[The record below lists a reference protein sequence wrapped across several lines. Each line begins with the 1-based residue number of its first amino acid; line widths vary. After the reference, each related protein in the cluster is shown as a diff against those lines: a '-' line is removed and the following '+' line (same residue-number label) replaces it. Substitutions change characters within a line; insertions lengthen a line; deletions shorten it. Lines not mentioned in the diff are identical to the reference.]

1 MDIKGDWKKRAVCGL
16 MVLAMALSLLP
27 TSILA
32 ADTRSV
38 TDNAIK
44 NGSFEQP
51 VFDDKPSPQWPAN
64 QVPDWHTTASDHLI
78 EFGSKRNGKNAP
90 QLTGNNKEIPDGK
103 QFAELNADEESTLY
117 QYATTVG
124 GNVYE
129 WGLSHRGRSGIDQM
143 AVIIGPKQS
152 QIDPAT
158 GERIDVDPAKPSK
171 DGKDGRDQF
180 MRMTDWVSQHESNL
194 KVDIPPTGCTQKIT
208 VYSKK
213 FAAKGE
219 FQNDIGD
226 AFSASPSDVY
236 TEKWNVWIIGT
247 NNNAWD
253 NYGTNSSAYAAGKL
267 SYSCRYAVPD
277 GQTETVFAFCSYSAA
292 GGNTCGNLIDNI
304 HFSLYQT
311 ITAAATA
318 GGSGYII
325 VPTGDKGSEYY
336 EIGSSMSE
344 LVVANGSPIT
354 VKVVKPQD
362 SNVQFVGAYVT
373 RQTAKGLEQVFI
385 PVTDKEEWGEEG
397 DTYTYE
403 HRVEEPADIVLVFIK
418 SPTVM
423 YDANGGQ
430 EYVYEPGATEPK
442 NTVSFAED
450 TGRTKYT
457 SHAAQAPAGCE
468 DTWQFQGWLLARSKT
483 LLPAEHTVTYDK
495 ATDTLTF
502 TDNGSERGSAEGG
515 ATLIA
520 QWKWRQR
527 FVTASRVKDEN
538 GKVSADFRE
547 NTDCGTVEIVGNEG
561 ESVANNLAAKDYFA
575 SASER
580 VTVTATAKAGYEFIG
595 WYQQVDGEKYDLV
608 SSEPTHSYNVSREG
622 VQTIYAR
629 FAPTHTVTY
638 QWASVDAGKCPQNTP
653 DPPSPGTVIDGGTYY
668 ISKDFI
674 KDKTTIDGTVK
685 KDGRTVPGKW
695 IFTGWHD
702 GEEDGSSGTGSDIVI
717 QETELIKVTGDRT
730 LTGFWTFEPEAEHSL
745 SYQFADSG
753 SWSPSGSFAH
763 TEEHYRGESV
773 TAKAEP
779 DRNQTTDGEDVLAT
793 DNVTLYGD
801 WSFKGWQRSDTKD
814 KDIVAAGDGF
824 DMPGNDLTLTGQWEF
839 TPYTYTV
846 VYDTGDGKPIRDPK
860 YASYDYAALL
870 GSSKSGLNAPST
882 GIPFGASIELMGLP
896 AGTEIQNDKYFAG
909 WSLVKPTSDN
919 LDTIQTQGPG
929 DSVGYR
935 KLGITENGQEVK
947 LYAVYKNKDVATVD
961 FAVNDSNWGDV
972 NPKSGSFTVQNG
984 KVDNKTVSSEAT
996 PREGY
1001 HFVGWYEKSDDGKLE
1016 PVNGSAINGTTL
1028 TVTAAMMQAKL
1039 KPLAESRGENRTPV
1053 LEVRYIAVFARDS
1066 FTVKF
1071 DGNGDDKEATMKPQ
1085 TFPAPD
1091 SEEQLTT
1098 LRKNEFKRPGYVF
1111 TGWAEYPTREVGQ
1124 EERIYADEAP
1134 FAEVTIYQGNKIV
1147 DGGTITLYAQ
1157 WKKLPDVTILYT
1169 PDPTSLGTVKLNG
1182 AAAEEN
1188 DTITVQEGTVY
1199 ESLNPETGVAQG
1211 ATAVPGEGSVFVGWY
1226 DAQDTERSHPLT
1238 VSSTTYTPKKDS
1250 SGRYQEGSY
1259 VALFRLK
1266 QYVLRYDANAT
1277 DAVGTM
1283 KDQTFPHGEAYPLKE
1298 CAFSRE
1304 GYRFVGW
1311 ATESTGKVKY
1321 EDQESIKLEEKFPN
1335 LKDDNDE
1342 VTLYAVWEEQSVT
1355 LSYEPND
1362 AELGSVS
1369 SALETVVAVTG
1380 TAKGSTAQPK
1390 SGAKF
1395 DGWYSADGTLL
1406 SKELT
1411 FVPTKGAGTVWQGTT
1426 YYAHFSAKRSPST
1439 PSTPAKPDETKPTLA
1454 PIPEML
1460 NGEDHYAY
1468 LLGYEDGTVRPNG
1481 SISRAEVATVLFR
1494 LLKDDV
1500 RMQNLTK
1507 DNAYSDVPDTAWY
1520 AAAVSTLSKM
1530 GVISGYPD
1538 GTFRPNA
1545 PITRAEFAAMI
1556 ARFDE
1561 TAKSADT
1568 PFTDISGHWAENAI
1582 GKAYG
1587 NGWVEGSSKTVFCPE
1602 SNLTRAE
1609 TATLLNRVLHR
1620 LPEKESDLL
1629 ANQIV
1634 WPDNP
1639 ETFWGYLAIQEATN
1653 SHEYE
1658 RKADGVHET
1667 QTAKRENRDWSK
1679 EFEQ

>member
-1 MDIKGDWKKRAVCGL
+1 M
-16 MVLAMALSLLP
+16 
-27 TSILA
+27 
-32 ADTRSV
+32 
-38 TDNAIK
+38 
-44 NGSFEQP
+44 
-51 VFDDKPSPQWPAN
+51 
-64 QVPDWHTTASDHLI
+64 
-78 EFGSKRNGKNAP
+78 
-90 QLTGNNKEIPDGK
+90 
-103 QFAELNADEESTLY
+103 
-117 QYATTVG
+117 
-124 GNVYE
+124 
-129 WGLSHRGRSGIDQM
+129 
-143 AVIIGPKQS
+143 
-152 QIDPAT
+152 
-158 GERIDVDPAKPSK
+158 
-171 DGKDGRDQF
+171 
-180 MRMTDWVSQHESNL
+180 
-194 KVDIPPTGCTQKIT
+194 
-208 VYSKK
+208 
-213 FAAKGE
+213 
-219 FQNDIGD
+219 
-226 AFSASPSDVY
+226 Y

-247 NNNAWD
+247 SNTAWG
-253 NYGTNSSAYAAGKL
+253 NYGTKSSAYAAGNL
-267 SYSCRYAVPD
+267 AYSCRYAVPD
-277 GQTETVFAFCSYSAA
+277 GQAKTVFAFCSYSAT
-292 GGNTCGNLIDNI
+292 GGSTCGNLIDNI
-304 HFSLYQT
+304 HFRLYQT

-318 GGSGYII
+318 GGSGYIG
-325 VPTGDKGSEYY
+325 VSTGDEDESVLYK
-336 EIGSSMSE
+336 IDDKMRE
-344 LVVANGSPIT
+344 LVVADGSTIT
-354 VKVVKPQD
+354 VQAVEPD
-362 SNVQFVGAYVT
+362 NDVQFVGAYVT
-373 RQTAKGLEQVFI
+373 RQTQNGLKKEFI
-385 PVTDKEEWGEEG
+385 PATSPSWDKV
-397 DTYTYE
+397 DRTYTYE
-403 HRVEEPADIVLVFIK
+403 HPVEEPADIVLVFVKKPMVI
-418 SPTVM
+418 
-423 YDANGGQ
+423 YEANGGDQ
-430 EYVYEPGATEPK
+430 YTHGDNGTNA
-442 NTVSFAED
+442 VSFAQQVSDDGSKTERLPYESQEA
-450 TGRTKYT
+450 TTKT
-457 SHAAQAPAGCE
+457 KDGWRF
-468 DTWQFQGWLLARSKT
+468 DGWLLARKEKV
-483 LLPAEHTVTYDK
+483 LPAVHTVSYDT
-495 ATDTLTF
+495 ASETF
-502 TDNGSERGSAEGG
+502 TFTADDGTKETLESGG

-527 FVTASRVKDEN
+527 FVTASRVKDAD

-547 NTDCGTVEIVGNEG
+547 NTECGTVEIVGNEG
-561 ESVANNLAAKDYFA
+561 ESVANNPAAKDYFA

-580 VTVTATAKAGYEFIG
+580 VTVTAAANAGYEFIG
-595 WYQQVDGEKYDLV
+595 WYQQVDGKKYELV
-608 SSEPTHSYNVSREG
+608 SSEPTHSYTVSREG

-638 QWASVDAGKCPQNTP
+638 QWASVAAGKCPQNTP

-674 KDKTTIDGTVK
+674 KDKTTIDGTVT

-695 IFTGWHD
+695 VFTGWHD
-702 GEEDGSSGTGSDIVI
+702 GKEDGSSGNDVDIVI
-717 QETELIKVTGDRT
+717 RETELIKVTGDRT
-730 LTGFWTFEPEAEHSL
+730 LTGFWTFIPEKEHTL
-745 SYQFADSG
+745 TYQFADNTR
-753 SWSPSGSFAH
+753 WSPSGSFEL
-763 TEEHYRGESV
+763 TENYYRGESV
-773 TAKAEP
+773 TAQAEP
-779 DRNQTTDGEDVLAT
+779 DRNQTTDEEGNPIDVLVT
-793 DNVTLYGD
+793 GNNVVLYGK
-801 WSFKGWQRSDTKD
+801 WSFDGWKRSDNDST
-814 KDIVAAGDGF
+814 IAAGKGF
-824 DMPGNDLTLTGQWEF
+824 DMPGKDLTLTGQWKF

-846 VYDTGDGKPIRDPK
+846 VYDLGNGTKVDDPNNK
-860 YASYDYAALL
+860 NYNYSKLL
-870 GSSKSGLNAPST
+870 GSDKSGINPLST
-882 GIPFGASIELMGLP
+882 GIGIPFGASIELMELP
-896 AGTEIQNDKYFAG
+896 AGTEIPDDKYFAG

-919 LDTIQTQGPG
+919 LDTIQTQDPG

-972 NPKSGSFTVQNG
+972 DPKSGSFTVQNG

-1001 HFVGWYEKSDDGKLE
+1001 HFVGWYEKGAQT
-1016 PVNGSAINGTTL
+1016 PVSTNATL
-1028 TVTAAMMQAKL
+1028 TVTSDMMQKKL
-1039 KPLAESRGENRTPV
+1039 PLTGSGEENGTPPV
-1053 LEVRYIAVFARDS
+1053 LVVHYVAVFARDS
-1066 FTVKF
+1066 FTVEFDPNVALDAEGKSDVTGEMPPQKF
-1071 DGNGDDKEATMKPQ
+1071 HDPKSKNQPTM
-1085 TFPAPD
+1085 
-1091 SEEQLTT
+1091 

-1111 TGWAEYPTREVGQ
+1111 TGWAESKDGKGRT
-1124 EERIYADEAP
+1124 YADEAP
-1134 FAEVTIYQGNKIV
+1134 FAEVTTYRGAQIGNDK
-1147 DGGTITLYAQ
+1147 TITLYAQ
-1157 WKKLPDVTILYT
+1157 WEKLPDVPIFYT
-1169 PDPTSLGTVKLNG
+1169 PEPTSLGTVKLNG
-1182 AAAEEN
+1182 NAAEGN

-1199 ESLNPETGVAQG
+1199 EKLNPETGTARG
-1211 ATAVPGEGSVFVGWY
+1211 ATAEPREGSVFAGWY
-1226 DAQDTERSHPLT
+1226 NGLTREEVWEDATF
-1238 VSSTTYTPKKDS
+1238 TPKQQND
-1250 SGRYQEGSY
+1250 RYVSATY
-1259 VALFRLK
+1259 VARFRL
-1266 QYVLRYDANAT
+1266 YRYTLHYEANG
-1277 DAVGTM
+1277 GTGEM
-1283 KDQTFPHGEAYPLKE
+1283 DDQIFQHGQAYPLKK

-1311 ATESTGKVKY
+1311 ATEPAGEVKY
-1321 EDQESIKLEEKFPN
+1321 EDQKSIKLENEFPN
-1335 LKDDNDE
+1335 LKDDNE
-1342 VTLYAVWEEQSVT
+1342 KVTLYAVWEEQSVT

-1369 SALETVVAVTG
+1369 SALETVAAVKG

-1390 SGAKF
+1390 SGARF

-1411 FVPTKGAGTVWQGTT
+1411 FVPTKADGAVWQGTT
-1426 YYAHFSAKRSPST
+1426 YYARFSARRRPST
-1439 PSTPAKPDETKPTLA
+1439 PSTPAKPDETKPMLA

-1507 DNAYSDVPDTAWY
+1507 DNAYSDVSDTAWY

-1667 QTAKRENRDWSK
+1667 QTVKRENRDWSK

>member
-16 MVLAMALSLLP
+16 MVLVMALGLLP

-51 VFDDKPSPQWPAN
+51 AFDNMNAPQW
-64 QVPDWHTTASDHLI
+64 VPEPTFDWKTTASDHFI
-78 EFGSKRNGKNAP
+78 EFGSTRKNGRVPHIVGEPNL
-90 QLTGNNKEIPDGK
+90 QDSGC

-143 AVIIGPKQS
+143 ALIIGPKQNF
-152 QIDPAT
+152 
-158 GERIDVDPAKPSK
+158 DPAKPSE
-171 DGKDGRDQF
+171 DGRDQF
-180 MRMTDWVSQHESNL
+180 MRMTDWVRRHESDMGVTVFN
-194 KVDIPPTGCTQKIT
+194 TGCTEKIT

-213 FAAKGE
+213 FAANGG

-247 NNNAWD
+247 NNNAWG
-253 NYGTNSSAYAAGKL
+253 NYGTNSSDYAAGNL
-267 SYSCRYAVPD
+267 AYSCRYAVPD

-292 GGNTCGNLIDNI
+292 GGSTQGNLIDNI

-318 GGSGYII
+318 GGWGNIRVSTDG
-325 VPTGDKGSEYY
+325 KNENY
-336 EIGSSMSE
+336 EIDGSMRE
-344 LVVANGSPIT
+344 LVVADGSTIT
-354 VKVVKPQD
+354 VQAVEPESGD
-362 SNVQFVGAYVT
+362 VQFVGAYVT
-373 RQTAKGLEQVFI
+373 RQTQSGLEKKFI
-385 PVTDKEEWGEEG
+385 PAG
-397 DTYTYE
+397 DWTNDGRTYTYE
-403 HRVEEPADIVLVFIK
+403 HCVKEPADIVLVFIK
-418 SPTVM
+418 SPTVV

-430 EYVYEPGATEPK
+430 EYVYKPDATEPK

-450 TGRTKYT
+450 TGRTEYT
-457 SHAAQAPAGCE
+457 SHAAQAPAGCK
-468 DTWQFQGWLLARSKT
+468 DTWQFQGWLLARSEM
-483 LLPAEHTVTYDK
+483 LLPAEHTVRYDK
-495 ATDTLTF
+495 NTDTLTF
-502 TDNGSERGSAEGG
+502 TGNGSESVSAEGG

-527 FVTASRVKDEN
+527 FVTASRVKEN
-538 GKVSADFRE
+538 GTVSADIRE
-547 NTDCGTVEIVGNEG
+547 NTECGSITVTSDGSAVTPEKDGAVTDYYSQANE
-561 ESVANNLAAKDYFA
+561 KI
-575 SASER
+575 
-580 VTVTATAKAGYEFIG
+580 TATAEAKEGYRFVG
-595 WYQQVDGEKYDLV
+595 WYQQLDGDNYQFV
-608 SSEPTHSYNVSREG
+608 SNQKTYTYTAKAEG

-638 QWASVDAGKCPQNTP
+638 RWASVDAGKCPPNTP
-653 DPPSPGTVIDGGTYY
+653 EPPSPGTVIDGGTYY

-674 KDKTTIDGTVK
+674 KDKTTIDGTVT
-685 KDGRTVPGKW
+685 KDRRTVPGKW
-695 IFTGWHD
+695 VFTGWHD
-702 GEEDGSSGTGSDIVI
+702 GQEDGTGGDIVI
-717 QETELIKVTGDRT
+717 RETELINVTGDRT
-730 LTGFWTFEPEAEHSL
+730 LTGFWTFIPEKEHTL
-745 SYQFADSG
+745 TYQFADNTR
-753 SWSPSGSFAH
+753 WSPSGSFEQ
-763 TEEHYRGESV
+763 TENHYRGESV
-773 TAKAEP
+773 TVQSEP
-779 DRNQTTDGEDVLAT
+779 ARNQTTGEEDVLVT
-793 DNVTLYGD
+793 GNVTLYGK
-801 WSFKGWQRSDTKD
+801 WSFDGWKRNDTKD
-814 KDIVAAGDGF
+814 DTVAAGGEF
-824 DMPGNDLTLTGQWEF
+824 NMPGNDVTLTGQWEF

-846 VYDTGDGKPIRDPK
+846 VYDLGNGTTVADPNNEKYNYSKLLDSDKPGI
-860 YASYDYAALL
+860 
-870 GSSKSGLNAPST
+870 NAPST
-882 GIPFGASIELMGLP
+882 GIPFGASIELMELP
-896 AGTEIQNDKYFAG
+896 AGTKIPDDKYFAG
-909 WSLVKPTSDN
+909 WSLTNPEGMTDVQINALPTQD
-919 LDTIQTQGPG
+919 PG

-935 KLGITENGQEVK
+935 KLGITANKQVVT

-972 NPKSGSFTVQNG
+972 DTKSGSFTVQNG
-984 KVDNKTVSSEAT
+984 KVGEKEVSSTAT
-996 PREGY
+996 PRDGY
-1001 HFVGWYEKSDDGKLE
+1001 HFVGWYEKKSDGTLTKATDG
-1016 PVNGSAINGTTL
+1016 NGNVITGAAL
-1028 TVTAAMMQAKL
+1028 TVTSNMMQAKL
-1039 KPLAESRGENRTPV
+1039 DSLTMSREENRTPV
-1053 LEVRYIAVFARDS
+1053 LVVRYVAVFARDS
-1066 FTVKF
+1066 FTVQF
-1071 DGNGDDKEATMKPQ
+1071 DGNGNNVTGAMEPQ
-1085 TFPAPD
+1085 TFHDPD
-1091 SEEQLTT
+1091 SENQPTK

-1111 TGWAEYPTREVGQ
+1111 TGWAESEDGKR
-1124 EERIYADEAP
+1124 RIYADEAP
-1134 FAEVTIYQGNKIV
+1134 FAEVTTYQGVKIV
-1147 DGGTITLYAQ
+1147 DGRSITLYAQ
-1157 WKKLPDVTILYT
+1157 WEKLPDVTIFYT
-1169 PDPTSLGTVKLNG
+1169 PEPTSLGTVKLNG
-1182 AAAEEN
+1182 TAAKEN
-1188 DTITVQEGTVY
+1188 DTITVQEGTAY
-1199 ESLNPETGVAQG
+1199 EQLNPETGKVQG

-1226 DAQDTERSHPLT
+1226 DAQDTERSNLLT
-1238 VSSTTYTPKKDS
+1238 DSTTYTPKKDS
-1250 SGRYQEGSY
+1250 SGRYQDGSY

-1266 QYVLRYDANAT
+1266 QYVLHYVANAT
-1277 DAVGTM
+1277 DAAGTM
-1283 KDQTFPHGEAYPLKE
+1283 ENQTFPHGQAYPLKK

-1311 ATESTGKVKY
+1311 ATEQKGEVKY
-1321 EDQESIKLEEKFPN
+1321 EDQKSIKLDKEFPN
-1335 LKDDNDE
+1335 LKDDNE
-1342 VTLYAVWEEQSVT
+1342 GVTLYAVWQEQSVT

-1369 SALETVVAVTG
+1369 SALETVAAVKG

-1390 SGAKF
+1390 SGARF

-1411 FVPTKGAGTVWQGTT
+1411 FVPTREAGTVWQGTT
-1426 YYAHFSAKRSPST
+1426 YYARFSAKRSPST

-1500 RMQNLTK
+1500 RTQNLTK

-1520 AAAVSTLSKM
+1520 STAVSTLSKM

-1587 NGWVEGSSKTVFCPE
+1587 NGWVEGSSKTLFCPE

>member
-16 MVLAMALSLLP
+16 MVLVMALGLLP

-51 VFDDKPSPQWPAN
+51 AFDNMNAPQWAADL
-64 QVPDWHTTASDHLI
+64 VPDWHTTASDQKI
-78 EFGSKRNGKNAP
+78 EFGSTRKNGTVP
-90 QLTGNNKEIPDGK
+90 HIVGNPNLQDSGC

-129 WGLSHRGRSGIDQM
+129 WGLSHRGRSGIDRM
-143 AVIIGPKQS
+143 ALIIGPKQN
-152 QIDPAT
+152 
-158 GERIDVDPAKPSK
+158 VDPAKPSEN
-171 DGKDGRDQF
+171 GRDQF
-180 MRMTDWVSQHESNL
+180 MRMTDWVRQNA
-194 KVDIPPTGCTQKIT
+194 VAIPQTGCTQKIT

-213 FAAKGE
+213 FAANGG

-247 NNNAWD
+247 NNNAWG
-253 NYGTNSSAYAAGKL
+253 NYGTNSSDYAAGNL
-267 SYSCRYAVPD
+267 AYSCRYAVPD
-277 GQTETVFAFCSYSAA
+277 GQTKTVFAFCSYSAA
-292 GGNTCGNLIDNI
+292 TSDKTLGNLIDNI

-318 GGSGYII
+318 GGWGNIRVSTDG
-325 VPTGDKGSEYY
+325 KNENY
-336 EIGSSMSE
+336 EIDGSMRE
-344 LVVANGSPIT
+344 LVVADGSTIT
-354 VKVVKPQD
+354 VKAVEPENGD
-362 SNVQFVGAYVT
+362 VQFVGAYVT
-373 RQTAKGLEQVFI
+373 RQTQNGLEKEFI
-385 PVTDKEEWGEEG
+385 PAASWKPDDGTY
-397 DTYTYE
+397 TYTYE
-403 HRVEEPADIVLVFIK
+403 YRVEEPADIVLVFIK
-418 SPTVM
+418 SPTVV

-430 EYVYEPGATEPK
+430 EYVYESNATEPK

-457 SHAAQAPAGCE
+457 SHAAQAPAGCK
-468 DTWQFQGWLLARSKT
+468 DTWQFQGWLLARSET
-483 LLPAEHTVTYDK
+483 LLPAEHTVRYNKD
-495 ATDTLTF
+495 TDTLTF
-502 TDNGSERGSAEGG
+502 TDNGSESGSAKGG

-527 FVTASRVKDEN
+527 FVTASRVKGKD
-538 GKVSADFRE
+538 GKVSDDFQE
-547 NTDCGTVEIVGNEG
+547 NTYCGTVKIGGNKG
-561 ESVANNLAAKDYFA
+561 EPVADNLAAQDYFA

-580 VTVTATAKAGYEFIG
+580 VTVTATANAGYEFIG
-595 WYQQVDGEKYDLV
+595 WYQQVDGKKYELV
-608 SSEPTHSYNVSREG
+608 SSKPTHSYTVSREG

-629 FAPTHTVTY
+629 FAPTHTVKY
-638 QWASVDAGKCPQNTP
+638 QWASVDAGKCPPNTP
-653 DPPSPGTVIDGGTYY
+653 EPPSPGTVIDGGTYY

-674 KDKTTIDGTVK
+674 KDKTTIDGTVA

-695 IFTGWHD
+695 VFTGWHD
-702 GEEDGSSGTGSDIVI
+702 GQEDGTGGDIVI
-717 QETELIKVTGDRT
+717 RETELINVTGDRT
-730 LTGFWTFEPEAEHSL
+730 LTGFWTFIPEKEHTL
-745 SYQFADSG
+745 TYQFADNTR
-753 SWSPSGSFAH
+753 WSPSGSFEQ
-763 TEEHYRGESV
+763 TENHYRGESV
-773 TAKAEP
+773 TAAGKPAH
-779 DRNQTTDGEDVLAT
+779 NQTMDGKDVLVT

-801 WSFKGWQRSDTKD
+801 WSFDGWKRSDNEG
-814 KDIVAAGDGF
+814 IVAAGKGF
-824 DMPGNDLTLTGQWEF
+824 NMPGNNLTLTGQWKF

-846 VYDTGDGKPIRDPK
+846 VYDLGNGTTVADPNNEKYNYSKLLDSDKPGI
-860 YASYDYAALL
+860 
-870 GSSKSGLNAPST
+870 NAPST
-882 GIPFGASIELMGLP
+882 GIPFGASIELMELP
-896 AGTEIQNDKYFAG
+896 AGTKIPDDKYFAG
-909 WSLVKPTSDN
+909 WSLTNPEGMTDVQINALPTQD
-919 LDTIQTQGPG
+919 PG

-935 KLGITENGQEVK
+935 KLGITANKQVVT
-947 LYAVYKNKDVATVD
+947 LYAVYKKKDVATVD

-972 NPKSGSFTVQNG
+972 NTKSGSFTVQNG
-984 KVDNKTVSSEAT
+984 MVDNKTVSSTAT
-996 PREGY
+996 PRDGY
-1001 HFVGWYEKSDDGKLE
+1001 HFVGWYEKDDDGKLE
-1016 PVNGSAINGTTL
+1016 SVSKSAINGTTL
-1028 TVTAAMMQAKL
+1028 TVTTAMMQEKL
-1039 KPLAESRGENRTPV
+1039 NSLTENGTPV
-1053 LEVRYIAVFARDS
+1053 LVHYVAVFARDS

-1071 DGNGDDKEATMKPQ
+1071 DGNGDDVTGEMPPQ
-1085 TFPAPD
+1085 TFHAPD
-1091 SEEQLTT
+1091 SEDQPTT
-1098 LRKNEFKRPGYVF
+1098 LRKNAFTRPGYVF
-1111 TGWAEYPTREVGQ
+1111 TGWAEYPTREDGQ
-1124 EERIYADEAP
+1124 GRIYADKAS
-1134 FAEVTIYQGNKIV
+1134 FAEVTIYRGVKIG
-1147 DGGTITLYAQ
+1147 DSDTITLYAQ
-1157 WKKLPDVTILYT
+1157 WEKLPDVTIFYT
-1169 PDPTSLGTVKLNG
+1169 PEPTSLGTVKLNG
-1182 AAAEEN
+1182 TAAKGN

-1199 ESLNPETGVAQG
+1199 EQLNPETGKVQG

-1226 DAQDTERSHPLT
+1226 DAQDTERNTPLT
-1238 VSSTTYTPKKDS
+1238 TKLLYTPGKDQTF
-1250 SGRYQEGSY
+1250 GRYQDGSY

-1266 QYVLRYDANAT
+1266 QYVLHYNANAT
-1277 DAVGTM
+1277 DAAGTM
-1283 KDQTFPHGEAYPLKE
+1283 ENQTFPHGQAYPLKK

-1311 ATESTGKVKY
+1311 ATKTEGEVKY
-1321 EDQESIKLEEKFPN
+1321 EDQKSIKLDNEFQN

-1342 VTLYAVWEEQSVT
+1342 VTLYAVWQEQSVT

-1369 SALETVVAVTG
+1369 KASETVAAVTG
-1380 TAKGSTAQPK
+1380 TAKGSTAQAK
-1390 SGAKF
+1390 SGARF

-1406 SKELT
+1406 STDLT
-1411 FVPTKGAGTVWQGTT
+1411 FVPTKKAGAVWQGTT

-1500 RMQNLTK
+1500 RTQNLTK

-1520 AAAVSTLSKM
+1520 STAVSTLSKM

-1639 ETFWGYLAIQEATN
+1639 ETFWGYLTIQEATN

-1667 QTAKRENRDWSK
+1667 QTVKRENRDWSK

>member
-38 TDNAIK
+38 TENAIK
-44 NGSFEQP
+44 NGSFEEP
-51 VFDDKPSPQWPAN
+51 AFHDKNSPQWPAKE
-64 QVPDWHTTASDHLI
+64 VPDWDTTASDRKI
-78 EFGSKRNGKNAP
+78 EFGSRRNGKDAP
-90 QLTGNNKEIPDGK
+90 QLMGDQTIPDGS

-117 QYATTVG
+117 QYAETVG

-129 WGLSHRGRSGIDQM
+129 WGLSHRGREGDDHM
-143 AVIIGPKQS
+143 ALIIGPKQ
-152 QIDPAT
+152 D
-158 GERIDVDPAKPSK
+158 EKPDK
-171 DGKDGRDQF
+171 PNKAGKDQF
-180 MRMTDWVSQHESNL
+180 MRMTDWVKSHAEKLGVN
-194 KVDIPPTGCTQKIT
+194 IPVTGCTQKIT

-213 FAAKGE
+213 FAANGG

-247 NNNAWD
+247 SNTAWG
-253 NYGTNSSAYAAGKL
+253 NYGTKSSAYAAGNL
-267 SYSCRYAVPD
+267 AYSCRYAVPD
-277 GQTETVFAFCSYSAA
+277 GQTKTVFAFCSYSAA
-292 GGNTCGNLIDNI
+292 TSNKTLGNLIDNI

-318 GGSGYII
+318 GGSGFIG
-325 VPTGDKGSEYY
+325 VPTGGKNVYY
-336 EIGSSMSE
+336 EIRGSMSE

-354 VKVVKPQD
+354 VKAVEPESD
-362 SNVQFVGAYVT
+362 DVQFVGAYVT
-373 RQTAKGLEQVFI
+373 RQTQNGLKKEFI
-385 PVTDKEEWGEEG
+385 PATSPSWDKV
-397 DTYTYE
+397 DRTYTYE
-403 HRVEEPADIVLVFIK
+403 HPVEEPADIVLVFVKKPMVI
-418 SPTVM
+418 
-423 YDANGGQ
+423 YEANGGKQ
-430 EYVYEPGATEPK
+430 YTHGDNGTNA
-442 NTVSFAED
+442 VSFAPQVSGDGSTTARGPYDSKEATPVKD
-450 TGRTKYT
+450 GWRF
-457 SHAAQAPAGCE
+457 
-468 DTWQFQGWLLARSKT
+468 DGWLLPQKNKV
-483 LLPAEHTVTYDK
+483 LPAVHTVSYD
-495 ATDTLTF
+495 AESETF
-502 TDNGSERGSAEGG
+502 TFTANGETTELESVG

-527 FVTASRVKDEN
+527 FVTASRVKNAD
-538 GKVSADFRE
+538 GKVSDDFLVNE
-547 NTDCGTVEIVGNEG
+547 DCGTVEIVGNEG
-561 ESVANNLAAKDYFA
+561 ESVANNPAAKDYFA

-595 WYQQVDGEKYDLV
+595 WYQQVDGKYDLV
-608 SSEPTHSYNVSREG
+608 SSKPTHSYTVISEG

-638 QWASVDAGKCPQNTP
+638 QWASVAAGKCPQNTP
-653 DPPSPGTVIDGGTYY
+653 DPPRPGTVIDGGTYY

-695 IFTGWHD
+695 VFTGWHD
-702 GEEDGSSGTGSDIVI
+702 GEEDGSSGNDVDIVI
-717 QETELIKVTGDRT
+717 RVTELINVTGDRT

-773 TAKAEP
+773 KAASEP
-779 DRNQTTDGEDVLAT
+779 ARNQTMDGKDVLVT

-801 WSFKGWQRSDTKD
+801 WSFKGWQRSDNENT
-814 KDIVAAGDGF
+814 ITAGNDF
-824 DMPGNDLTLTGQWEF
+824 DMPGNNLTLTGQWEF

-846 VYDTGDGKPIRDPK
+846 VYDTGNGEPVGDLK

-870 GSSKSGLNAPST
+870 GSSKPGLKAPST
-882 GIPFGASIELMGLP
+882 GIPFGASIKLMELP
-896 AGTEIQNDKYFAG
+896 AGTEIPNDKYFAG
-909 WSLVKPTSDN
+909 WSLVKPTNADLSD
-919 LDTIQTQGPG
+919 IETQAPG

-935 KLGITENGQEVK
+935 KLGITKDKRKVT
-947 LYAVYKNKDVATVD
+947 LYAVYKNKDMATVD

-972 NPKSGSFTVQNG
+972 DTKSGSFMVQNG
-984 KVDNKTVSSEAT
+984 KVDEGTVSSTAA
-996 PREGY
+996 PRDGY
-1001 HFVGWYEKSDDGKLE
+1001 HFVGWYEESDDGKLE
-1016 PVNGSAINGTTL
+1016 PVNGSAISGTTL

-1053 LEVRYIAVFARDS
+1053 LVVRYVAVFEPNT
-1066 FTVKF
+1066 FTIHYEPNYPIIDAGAQSGEMVDQTFSAATTSRNLSPNQFQCKGYTF
-1071 DGNGDDKEATMKPQ
+1071 DGWTTGKGDFYSDGAAFTQ
-1085 TFPAPD
+1085 TV
-1091 SEEQLTT
+1091 E
-1098 LRKNEFKRPGYVF
+1098 NEGKV
-1111 TGWAEYPTREVGQ
+1111 
-1124 EERIYADEAP
+1124 
-1134 FAEVTIYQGNKIV
+1134 
-1147 DGGTITLYAQ
+1147 TLYAQ
-1157 WKKLPDVTILYT
+1157 WERLADVTIFYT
-1169 PDPTSLGTVKLNG
+1169 PEPTSLGTVELNG
-1182 AAAEEN
+1182 TAAKEN

-1199 ESLNPETGVAQG
+1199 ESLNPETGTARG
-1211 ATAVPGEGSVFVGWY
+1211 ATAEPREGSVFAGWY
-1226 DAQDTERSHPLT
+1226 NGLTREEVWEDATF
-1238 VSSTTYTPKKDS
+1238 TPKQQND
-1250 SGRYQEGSY
+1250 RYVSATY
-1259 VALFRLK
+1259 VARFRL
-1266 QYVLRYDANAT
+1266 YRYTLHYEANG
-1277 DAVGTM
+1277 GTGEM
-1283 KDQTFPHGEAYPLKE
+1283 DDQIFQHGQAYPLKK

-1311 ATESTGKVKY
+1311 ATEPAGEVKY
-1321 EDQESIKLEEKFPN
+1321 ENQKSIKLENEFPN
-1335 LKDDNDE
+1335 LTNDNE
-1342 VTLYAVWEEQSVT
+1342 KVTLYAVWEEQSVT
-1355 LSYEPND
+1355 IGYVSSD
-1362 AELGSVS
+1362 TELGTVTVGS
-1369 SALETVVAVTG
+1369 ETIGAVNG
-1380 TAKGSTAQPK
+1380 KPAGSIAQPK
-1390 SGAKF
+1390 SSARF

-1406 SKELT
+1406 STDLK
-1411 FVPTKGAGTVWQGTT
+1411 FVPTREPGAVWQGTT
-1426 YYAHFSAKRSPST
+1426 YYARFSARRRPST

-1507 DNAYSDVPDTAWY
+1507 DNAYSDVSDTAWY

-1629 ANQIV
+1629 ANQIA

>member
-44 NGSFEQP
+44 NGSFEEP
-51 VFDDKPSPQWPAN
+51 AFHDKNSPQWPAN
-64 QVPDWHTTASDHLI
+64 NVPDWDTTASDHLI
-78 EFGSKRNGKNAP
+78 EFGSTRKDGTVPHIVGKPNL
-90 QLTGNNKEIPDGK
+90 QDSGC

-117 QYATTVG
+117 QYAETVG

-129 WGLSHRGRSGIDQM
+129 WGLSHRGREGVDHM
-143 AVIIGPKQS
+143 ALIIGPKQNF
-152 QIDPAT
+152 
-158 GERIDVDPAKPSK
+158 DPAKPSE
-171 DGKDGRDQF
+171 DGRDQF
-180 MRMTDWVSQHESNL
+180 MRMTDWVSQHASGMA
-194 KVDIPPTGCTQKIT
+194 DMGCTQKIT

-213 FAAKGE
+213 FAANGGFE
-219 FQNDIGD
+219 NDIGD

-247 NNNAWD
+247 SNTAWG
-253 NYGTNSSAYAAGKL
+253 NYGTKSSAYAAGNL
-267 SYSCRYAVPD
+267 AYSCRYAVPD
-277 GQTETVFAFCSYSAA
+277 GQAKTVFAFCSYSAT

-318 GGSGYII
+318 GGSGYIG
-325 VPTGDKGSEYY
+325 VSTGDEDESVLYK
-336 EIGSSMSE
+336 IDDKMRE
-344 LVVANGSPIT
+344 LVVADGSTIT
-354 VKVVKPQD
+354 VQAVEPD
-362 SNVQFVGAYVT
+362 NDVQFVGAYVT
-373 RQTAKGLEQVFI
+373 RQTQNGLKKEFI
-385 PVTDKEEWGEEG
+385 PATSPSWDIVDR
-397 DTYTYE
+397 TYTYE
-403 HRVEEPADIVLVFIK
+403 HPVEEPADIVLVFVKKPMVI
-418 SPTVM
+418 
-423 YDANGGQ
+423 YEANGGDQ
-430 EYVYEPGATEPK
+430 YTHGDNGTNA
-442 NTVSFAED
+442 VSFAQQVSDDGSKTERLPYESQEA
-450 TGRTKYT
+450 TTKT
-457 SHAAQAPAGCE
+457 KDGWRF
-468 DTWQFQGWLLARSKT
+468 DGWLLARKEKV
-483 LLPAEHTVTYDK
+483 LPAVHTVSYDT
-495 ATDTLTF
+495 ASETF
-502 TDNGSERGSAEGG
+502 TFTADDGTKETLESGG

-527 FVTASRVKDEN
+527 FVTASRVKDAD

-547 NTDCGTVEIVGNEG
+547 NTECGTVEIVGNEG
-561 ESVANNLAAKDYFA
+561 ESVANNPAAKDYFA

-580 VTVTATAKAGYEFIG
+580 VTVTAAANAGYEFIG
-595 WYQQVDGEKYDLV
+595 WYQQVDGKKYELV
-608 SSEPTHSYNVSREG
+608 SSEPTHSYTVSREG

-638 QWASVDAGKCPQNTP
+638 QWASVAAGKCPQNTP

-674 KDKTTIDGTVK
+674 KDKTTIDGTVT

-695 IFTGWHD
+695 VFTGWHD
-702 GEEDGSSGTGSDIVI
+702 GKEDGSSGNDVDIVI
-717 QETELIKVTGDRT
+717 RETELIKVTGDRT
-730 LTGFWTFEPEAEHSL
+730 LTGFWTFIPEKEHTL
-745 SYQFADSG
+745 TYQFADNTR
-753 SWSPSGSFAH
+753 WSPSGSFEL
-763 TEEHYRGESV
+763 TENYYRGESV
-773 TAKAEP
+773 TAQAEP
-779 DRNQTTDGEDVLAT
+779 DRNQTTDEEGNPIDVLAT
-793 DNVTLYGD
+793 GNVTLYGD
-801 WSFKGWQRSDTKD
+801 WSFNGWKRSDNDST
-814 KDIVAAGDGF
+814 IAAGRGF
-824 DMPGNDLTLTGQWEF
+824 NMPGKDLTLTGQWEF

-846 VYDTGDGKPIRDPK
+846 VYDTGDGKPISDPK
-860 YASYDYAALL
+860 YASYDYVALL
-870 GSSKSGLNAPST
+870 GSSKSGLNAPT
-882 GIPFGASIELMGLP
+882 GIPFGASIELMELP
-896 AGTEIQNDKYFAG
+896 DGTKIPNDKYFAG
-909 WSLVKPTSDN
+909 WSIVDPTNAD
-919 LDTIQTQGPG
+919 LGTIETQAPG

-935 KLGITENGQEVK
+935 KLGITKDKRKVT
-947 LYAVYKNKDVATVD
+947 LYAVYKNKDMATVD

-972 NPKSGSFTVQNG
+972 NPKSGSFMVQNG
-984 KVDNKTVSSEAT
+984 KVDEGTVSSTAA
-996 PREGY
+996 PRDGY
-1001 HFVGWYEKSDDGKLE
+1001 HFVGWYEESDDGKLE

-1039 KPLAESRGENRTPV
+1039 KPLAESREENRTPV

-1157 WKKLPDVTILYT
+1157 WEKLSDVIISYT
-1169 PDPTSLGTVKLNG
+1169 PEPTSLGTVKLNPTESNELG
-1182 AAAEEN
+1182 PQ
-1188 DTITVQEGTVY
+1188 DGMVS

-1226 DAQDTERSHPLT
+1226 DEQGKHLPTDG
-1238 VSSTTYTPKKDS
+1238 TTYTPEKDS
-1250 SGRYQEGSY
+1250 SGRYQKGSY

-1266 QYVLRYDANAT
+1266 QYVLHYDANAT

-1342 VTLYAVWEEQSVT
+1342 VTLYAVWKEQSVT

-1369 SALETVVAVTG
+1369 KASETVDAVTG
-1380 TAKGSTAQPK
+1380 TAKGSIAQPK
-1390 SGAKF
+1390 SGARF

-1426 YYAHFSAKRSPST
+1426 YYAYFSAKRSPST

-1507 DNAYSDVPDTAWY
+1507 DNAYSDVSDTAWY

-1587 NGWVEGSSKTVFCPE
+1587 NGWVEGSSKTVFSPE

>member
-1 MDIKGDWKKRAVCGL
+1 MDIKGDWKKRAVSGL
-16 MVLAMALSLLP
+16 MVLVMALSLLP

-44 NGSFEQP
+44 NGSFEEP
-51 VFDDKPSPQWPAN
+51 AFHDKNSPQWPAN
-64 QVPDWHTTASDHLI
+64 NVPDWDTTASDKLI
-78 EFGSKRNGKNAP
+78 EFGSRRNGKNAP
-90 QLTGNNKEIPDGK
+90 QLTGVDKTIPDGS

-129 WGLSHRGRSGIDQM
+129 WGLSHRGRSGVDQM
-143 AVIIGPKQS
+143 AVIIGPKQDD
-152 QIDPAT
+152 DP
-158 GERIDVDPAKPSK
+158 DKPSA
-171 DGKDGRDQF
+171 DGKDQF
-180 MRMTDWVSQHESNL
+180 MRMTDWVRQHASEMGVTVYNN
-194 KVDIPPTGCTQKIT
+194 TGCTQKIT

-213 FAAKGE
+213 FAKKGG

-247 NNNAWD
+247 NNNAWG
-253 NYGTNSSAYAAGKL
+253 NYGTKSSDYAEGNLA
-267 SYSCRYAVPD
+267 YSCRYAVPD
-277 GQTETVFAFCSYSAA
+277 GQSKTVFAFCSYSAA
-292 GGNTCGNLIDNI
+292 GGSTCGNLIDNI
-304 HFSLYQT
+304 HFRLYQT

-318 GGSGYII
+318 GGSGYIG
-325 VPTGDKGSEYY
+325 VSTGDEDESVLYK
-336 EIGSSMSE
+336 IDDKMRE
-344 LVVANGSPIT
+344 LVVANGSTIT
-354 VKVVKPQD
+354 VQAVKPKD

-385 PVTDKEEWGEEG
+385 PVADKGWREEG

-430 EYVYEPGATEPK
+430 EYVYEPNATEPK

-457 SHAAQAPAGCE
+457 SHAAQAPVGCK
-468 DTWQFQGWLLARSKT
+468 DTWQFQGWLLARSET

-547 NTDCGTVEIVGNEG
+547 NTDCGTVEIVDNRG
-561 ESVANNLAAKDYFA
+561 ELVADNQAAKDYFA
-575 SASER
+575 SATER
-580 VTVTATAKAGYEFIG
+580 VTVTAAAKPGYEFIG
-595 WYQQVDGEKYDLV
+595 WYQQLDGEYDLV
-608 SSEPTHSYNVSREG
+608 SSNPTHSYNVSSEG

-638 QWASVDAGKCPQNTP
+638 QWASVDAGKCPPNKP
-653 DPPSPGTVIDGGTYY
+653 KLPSPGTVIDGGTYY

-674 KDKTTIDGTVK
+674 KDKTTIDGTVT

-695 IFTGWHD
+695 VFTGWHD
-702 GEEDGSSGTGSDIVI
+702 GEDDGSSGNDGDIVI
-717 QETELIKVTGDRT
+717 RVTELINVTGDRT
-730 LTGFWTFEPEAEHSL
+730 LTGFWTFIPEKEHTL
-745 SYQFADSG
+745 TYQFADNNR
-753 SWSPSGSFAH
+753 WSPSGSFAQ
-763 TEEHYRGESV
+763 TENHYRGESV
-773 TAKAEP
+773 TAQAEP
-779 DRNQTTDGEDVLAT
+779 ARNQTTDEKGNPIDVLAT
-793 DNVTLYGD
+793 GNVTLYGD
-801 WSFKGWQRSDTKD
+801 WSFNGWKRSDNDST
-814 KDIVAAGDGF
+814 IAAGRGF
-824 DMPGNDLTLTGQWEF
+824 NMPGKDLTLTGQWEF

-846 VYDTGDGKPIRDPK
+846 VYDLGNEKTVADPNNENYNYSK
-860 YASYDYAALL
+860 LL
-870 GSSKSGLNAPST
+870 DSDKSGLNAPST
-882 GIPFGASIELMGLP
+882 GIPFGASIELMELP
-896 AGTEIQNDKYFAG
+896 AGTEIPDDKYFAG
-909 WSLVKPTSDN
+909 WSLVDPATEKDVN
-919 LDTIQTQGPG
+919 AIQTQDPG

-935 KLGITENGQEVK
+935 KLGITKKGQEVT
-947 LYAVYKNKDVATVD
+947 LYAVYKDKGVATVD

-972 NPKSGSFTVQNG
+972 DTKSGSFTVRG
-984 KVDNKTVSSEAT
+984 SAVDGKTVSSTAT

-1001 HFVGWYEKSDDGKLE
+1001 HFVGWYEKGALT
-1016 PVNGSAINGTTL
+1016 PVSTDATL
-1028 TVTAAMMQAKL
+1028 TVTTAMMQAKL
-1039 KPLAESRGENRTPV
+1039 DLLTKNGTPV
-1053 LEVRYIAVFARDS
+1053 VLVVHYVAVFARDS
-1066 FTVKF
+1066 FTVNF

-1134 FAEVTIYQGNKIV
+1134 FAEVTIYQGEQIR

-1157 WKKLPDVTILYT
+1157 WKKLPDVTISYT
-1169 PDPTSLGTVKLNG
+1169 PEPTSLGTVKLNPTESNELG
-1182 AAAEEN
+1182 PQ
-1188 DTITVQEGTVY
+1188 DGMVS
-1199 ESLNPETGVAQG
+1199 ESLNPETGTARG

-1226 DAQDTERSHPLT
+1226 DEQGKHLPTDG
-1238 VSSTTYTPKKDS
+1238 TTYTPEKDS
-1250 SGRYQEGSY
+1250 SGRYRNGSY
-1259 VALFRLK
+1259 VARFRLK
-1266 QYVLRYDANAT
+1266 QYVLRYDANAA
-1277 DAVGTM
+1277 DAAGTM
-1283 KDQTFPHGEAYPLKE
+1283 EDQTFPHGQAYPLKK

-1311 ATESTGKVKY
+1311 ATESEGKVKY
-1321 EDQESIKLEEKFPN
+1321 EDQKSIKLENEFPN
-1335 LKDDNDE
+1335 LTNDNDE
-1342 VTLYAVWEEQSVT
+1342 VTLYAVWKEQSVT
-1355 LSYEPND
+1355 LGYEPND

-1369 SALETVVAVTG
+1369 SALETVAAVTG
-1380 TAKGSTAQPK
+1380 TAKGSTAQAK
-1390 SGAKF
+1390 SGARF
-1395 DGWYSADGTLL
+1395 DGWYSADGTQI
-1406 SKELT
+1406 STELT
-1411 FVPTKGAGTVWQGTT
+1411 FVPTKADGAVWQGTT

-1500 RMQNLTK
+1500 RTQNLTK
-1507 DNAYSDVPDTAWY
+1507 DSAYSDVSDTAWY

-1587 NGWVEGSSKTVFCPE
+1587 NGWVEGSSKTVFCLE

-1658 RKADGVHET
+1658 RKADGVYET

>member
-1 MDIKGDWKKRAVCGL
+1 MDIKGDWKKRAVSGL
-16 MVLAMALSLLP
+16 MVLVMALSLLP

-32 ADTRSV
+32 ADSRSV

-44 NGSFEQP
+44 NGSFEEP
-51 VFDDKPSPQWPAN
+51 AFHDKNSPQWPAN
-64 QVPDWHTTASDHLI
+64 NVPDWHTTASDHLI
-78 EFGSKRNGKNAP
+78 EFGSSRNGNDAP
-90 QLTGNNKEIPDGK
+90 QLTGYDKTIPDGH

-129 WGLSHRGRSGIDQM
+129 WGLSHRGREGVDRM
-143 AVIIGPKQS
+143 AVIIGPKQN
-152 QIDPAT
+152 
-158 GERIDVDPAKPSK
+158 VDPAKPSK
-171 DGKDGRDQF
+171 DGEDGRDQF

-213 FAAKGE
+213 FAKNGGFE
-219 FQNDIGD
+219 NDFGD

-247 NNNAWD
+247 SNTAWG
-253 NYGTNSSAYAAGKL
+253 NYGTKSSAYAAGNL
-267 SYSCRYAVPD
+267 AYSCRYAVPD
-277 GQTETVFAFCSYSAA
+277 GQTKTVFAFCSYSAA
-292 GGNTCGNLIDNI
+292 TSDKTLGNLIDNI

-318 GGSGYII
+318 GGSGFIG
-325 VPTGDKGSEYY
+325 VPTGDKGSKYY
-336 EIGSSMSE
+336 EIGSSMRE

-354 VKVVKPQD
+354 VKVVEPESGD
-362 SNVQFVGAYVT
+362 VQFVGAYVT

-385 PVTDKEEWGEEG
+385 PVTDKGEWGEEDG
-397 DTYTYE
+397 TYTYV
-403 HRVEEPADIVLVFIK
+403 HRVEEPADIVLVFVKKPMVIYEAK
-418 SPTVM
+418 GGDR
-423 YDANGGQ
+423 YIYGDNGTN
-430 EYVYEPGATEPK
+430 A
-442 NTVSFAED
+442 VSFARQAGSDGTLKE
-450 TGRTKYT
+450 REPYT
-457 SHAAQAPAGCE
+457 AQAAETTKDGWRF
-468 DTWQFQGWLLARSKT
+468 DGWLLPRKT
-483 LLPAEHTVTYDK
+483 KVLPAVHTVSYD
-495 ATDTLTF
+495 TERETF
-502 TDNGSERGSAEGG
+502 TFAANGETTELESVG

-520 QWKWRQR
+520 QWRWRQR
-527 FVTASRVKDEN
+527 FVTASRVKEN

-547 NTDCGTVEIVGNEG
+547 NTDCGTVDIVDHKG
-561 ESVANNLAAKDYFA
+561 ELVADNPAAKDYFA

-580 VTVTATAKAGYEFIG
+580 VTVTATANAGYEFIG
-595 WYQQVDGEKYDLV
+595 WYQQVDGEKYELV
-608 SSEPTHSYNVSREG
+608 SSKPTHSYNVSREG

-638 QWASVDAGKCPQNTP
+638 QWASVDAGKCPPNKP
-653 DPPSPGTVIDGGTYY
+653 KLPSPGTVIDGGTYY

-674 KDKTTIDGTVK
+674 KDKTTIDGTVT

-695 IFTGWHD
+695 VFTGWHD
-702 GEEDGSSGTGSDIVI
+702 GKEDGSSGNDVDIVI
-717 QETELIKVTGDRT
+717 RVTELIKVTGDRT

-753 SWSPSGSFAH
+753 SWSPSGSFAQ

-773 TAKAEP
+773 KAASEP
-779 DRNQTTDGEDVLAT
+779 ARNQTTDGKDVLAT
-793 DNVTLYGD
+793 DDVTLYGA
-801 WSFKGWQRSDTKD
+801 WSFKGWQRSDD
-814 KDIVAAGDGF
+814 NEGIVAAGDKF
-824 DMPGNDLTLTGQWEF
+824 NMPGKDLTLTGQWEF

-846 VYDTGDGKPIRDPK
+846 VYDTGDGKPISDPK

-870 GSSKSGLNAPST
+870 GSSKPGLNAPST
-882 GIPFGASIELMGLP
+882 GIPFGASIKLMELP
-896 AGTEIQNDKYFAG
+896 AGTKIPNDKYFAG
-909 WSLVKPTSDN
+909 WSLVKPTNADLSDIET
-919 LDTIQTQGPG
+919 LAPR
-929 DSVGYR
+929 DSVGFR
-935 KLGITENGQEVK
+935 KLKVTENGQEVK

-961 FAVNDSNWGDV
+961 FAVNNSNWGDV
-972 NPKSGSFTVQNG
+972 NPKSGSFTVQGNVVEG
-984 KVDNKTVSSEAT
+984 NTVSSTAA
-996 PREGY
+996 PRDGY
-1001 HFVGWYEKSDDGKLE
+1001 HFVGWYEKSDDETTL
-1016 PVNGSAINGTTL
+1016 VDRNATL

-1039 KPLAESRGENRTPV
+1039 NPLAESRGENRTPV
-1053 LEVRYIAVFARDS
+1053 LVVRYIAVFARNS
-1066 FTVKF
+1066 FTVEFEPNGALDAGGKSDVTGEMPPQKF
-1071 DGNGDDKEATMKPQ
+1071 HDPNSEDQPTM
-1085 TFPAPD
+1085 
-1091 SEEQLTT
+1091 
-1098 LRKNEFKRPGYVF
+1098 LRKNAFTRPGYEF
-1111 TGWAEYPTREVGQ
+1111 ISWAESENGQ
-1124 EERIYADEAP
+1124 GRTYADKAP
-1134 FAEVTIYQGNKIV
+1134 FAEVTIYQGNKIE
-1147 DGGTITLYAQ
+1147 DGGTIILYAQ
-1157 WKKLPDVTILYT
+1157 WEKLPDVTISYT
-1169 PDPTSLGTVKLNG
+1169 PEPTSLGTVKLNPTESNELG
-1182 AAAEEN
+1182 PQ
-1188 DTITVQEGTVY
+1188 DGMVS
-1199 ESLNPETGVAQG
+1199 ESLNPETGTARG
-1211 ATAVPGEGSVFVGWY
+1211 ATAVPGKGSVFVGWY

-1238 VSSTTYTPKKDS
+1238 DGSTTYTPEKEDS
-1250 SGRYQEGSY
+1250 SGRYQKGSY

-1266 QYVLRYDANAT
+1266 QYVLHYDANAA

-1283 KDQTFPHGEAYPLKE
+1283 EDQTFPHGEAYPLTK

-1311 ATESTGKVKY
+1311 ATEQKGEVKY
-1321 EDQESIKLEEKFPN
+1321 EDQKNIKLDEKFPN
-1335 LKDDNDE
+1335 LKDDNE
-1342 VTLYAVWEEQSVT
+1342 GVTLYAVWEEQSVT

-1369 SALETVVAVTG
+1369 SALETVAAVKG
-1380 TAKGSTAQPK
+1380 TAKGSTAQAK
-1390 SGAKF
+1390 SGARF

-1426 YYAHFSAKRSPST
+1426 YYAYFSAKRSPST

-1507 DNAYSDVPDTAWY
+1507 DNAYSDVSDTAWY

-1639 ETFWGYLAIQEATN
+1639 KTFWGYLAIQEATN

-1658 RKADGVHET
+1658 RKADGVYET

>member
-51 VFDDKPSPQWPAN
+51 ESNELNSPQLHADLVFGW
-64 QVPDWHTTASDHLI
+64 DTTASDHLI
-78 EFGSKRNGKNAP
+78 EFGSRRNKKDAP
-90 QLTGNNKEIPDGK
+90 QLTGNNKKIPDGD

-129 WGLSHRGRSGIDQM
+129 WGLSHRGRYGIDRM
-143 AVIIGPKQS
+143 AVIIGPKQN
-152 QIDPAT
+152 
-158 GERIDVDPAKPSK
+158 VDPAKPSE
-171 DGKDGRDQF
+171 DGRDQF
-180 MRMTDWVSQHESNL
+180 MQMTDWVRQNA
-194 KVDIPPTGCTQKIT
+194 VDIPQTGCTQKIT

-213 FAAKGE
+213 FAAKGG

-226 AFSASPSDVY
+226 SAFSASPSDVY

-247 NNNAWD
+247 NSDAWG
-253 NYGTNSSAYAAGKL
+253 NYGTNSPAYAAGKL
-267 SYSCRYAVPD
+267 AYSCRYAVPD

-292 GGNTCGNLIDNI
+292 GGINTCGNLIDNI
-304 HFSLYQT
+304 YFDLFQT
-311 ITAAATA
+311 LSIRAS
-318 GGSGYII
+318 GGG
-325 VPTGDKGSEYY
+325 TGSMTVSADGKGST
-336 EIGSSMSE
+336 IKVSDSE
-344 LVVANGSPIT
+344 TKEAVVADGSNIT
-354 VKVVKPQD
+354 VQAVKPKD

-373 RQTAKGLEQVFI
+373 RRTAKGLEQVFI
-385 PVTDKEEWGEEG
+385 PVADKGWREEG
-397 DTYTYE
+397 DTYTYQ

-418 SPTVM
+418 SPTVV

-430 EYVYEPGATEPK
+430 EYVYESDATEPK

-457 SHAAQAPAGCE
+457 SHEAQAPADCE
-468 DTWQFQGWLLARSKT
+468 DTWQFQGWLLVRSKT

-495 ATDTLTF
+495 DADTLTF
-502 TDNGSERGSAEGG
+502 TDNGSVSGSAKGG

-527 FVTASRVKDEN
+527 FVTASRVKGTD
-538 GKVSADFRE
+538 GTASDDFKVNA
-547 NTDCGTVEIVGNEG
+547 DCGTV
-561 ESVANNLAAKDYFA
+561 SVSGDVRARDNSAITDYFA
-575 SASER
+575 SDNEL
-580 VTVTATAKAGYEFIG
+580 VTATATAKQGYCFIG
-595 WYQQVDGEKYDLV
+595 WYQQVDGNKYELV

-638 QWASVDAGKCPQNTP
+638 LWTETPNECPTEEELRAAGKTLPAAATVMDGDNYPISTVYKANET
-653 DPPSPGTVIDGGTYY
+653 SIPGTKQENDV
-668 ISKDFI
+668 
-674 KDKTTIDGTVK
+674 TVY
-685 KDGRTVPGKW
+685 GKW
-695 IFTGWHD
+695 TFSGWRD
-702 GEEDGSSGTGSDIVI
+702 ENGDIRV
-717 QETELIKVTGDRT
+717 ENLADVCKDRT
-730 LTGFWTFEPEAEHSL
+730 LTGFWTFIPNTRFTLTYQVAENGSSSWTPSNL
-745 SYQFADSG
+745 SAPAAEKQYF
-753 SWSPSGSFAH
+753 H
-763 TEEHYRGESV
+763 TEPV
-773 TAKAEP
+773 TAANAPTYTQDELYV
-779 DRNQTTDGEDVLAT
+779 DQNL
-793 DNVTLYGD
+793 TL
-801 WSFKGWQRSDTKD
+801 KGTWTFGGWKRSDTGA
-814 KDIVAAGDGF
+814 IISATTGSF
-824 DMPGNDLTLTGQWEF
+824 NMPDRDLTLTGQWSF
-839 TPYTYTV
+839 VPDTYTV
-846 VYDTGDGKPIRDPK
+846 SYDLNGGAGTAPLPHD
-860 YASYDYAALL
+860 SYDYSALAK
-870 GSSKSGLNAPST
+870 KSGCDT
-882 GIPFGASIELMGLP
+882 TQRGIPFGASITLQALP
-896 AGTEIQNDKYFAG
+896 DDVQVPKGTYFAG
-909 WSLVKPTSDN
+909 WGLSRDAQ
-919 LDTIQTQGPG
+919 QTQQPG
-929 DSVGYR
+929 DRVNEET
-935 KLGITENGQEVK
+935 LGVPQDGQQVT
-947 LYAVYKNKDVATVD
+947 LYAIYKSLAEITVE
-961 FAVNDSNWGDV
+961 
-972 NPKSGSFTVQNG
+972 FTVNNPSWG
-984 KVDNKTVSSEAT
+984 
-996 PREGY
+996 
-1001 HFVGWYEKSDDGKLE
+1001 
-1016 PVNGSAINGTTL
+1016 
-1028 TVTAAMMQAKL
+1028 TVTTHSGTFYVNQDQATIMGDAVTSQAVAAA
-1039 KPLAESRGENRTPV
+1039 G
-1053 LEVRYIAVFARDS
+1053 FH
-1066 FTVKF
+1066 
-1071 DGNGDDKEATMKPQ
+1071 
-1085 TFPAPD
+1085 
-1091 SEEQLTT
+1091 
-1098 LRKNEFKRPGYVF
+1098 F
-1111 TGWAEYPTREVGQ
+1111 TGWVNEDGESAGTNTDLTVSADNLNVGQ
-1124 EERIYADEAP
+1124 EGSIVCYIAQFAPNTFTIQYNANYPEDAGDKSGEMADQTFSAADTSRNLNANQ
-1134 FAEVTIYQGNKIV
+1134 FQCKGYTF
-1147 DGGTITLYAQ
+1147 DGWTTQSDGSGDFYSDGAAFTQTVENEGKVTLYAK
-1157 WKKLPDVTILYT
+1157 WKRLPDVTITYT
-1169 PDPTSLGTVKLNG
+1169 AFPDSLGSVALNSKVSANINTQD
-1182 AAAEEN
+1182 AAAP
-1188 DTITVQEGTVY
+1188 DTQSGIVY
-1199 ESLNPETGVAQG
+1199 ETLNPETGTPLG
-1211 ATAVPGEGSVFVGWY
+1211 ATATPNAGSVFAGWY
-1226 DAQDTERSHPLT
+1226 DRANGQNADPVGTDTAF
-1238 VSSTTYTPKKDS
+1238 TPRK
-1250 SGRYQEGSY
+1250 SGDRYVGASY
-1259 VALFRLK
+1259 VARFRP
-1266 QYVLRYDANAT
+1266 YRYTLAFDANGGGGEMTA
-1277 DAVGTM
+1277 
-1283 KDQTFPHGEAYPLKE
+1283 QTFGHGQYLPLNE
-1298 CAFSRE
+1298 CRFSRE
-1304 GYRFVGW
+1304 GYDFVGW
-1311 ATESTGKVKY
+1311 ALSEDGKKQFSDKAEVQFTNLVSLEREL
-1321 EDQESIKLEEKFPN
+1321 EDGDSA
-1335 LKDDNDE
+1335 
-1342 VTLYAVWEEQSVT
+1342 TLYAVWQEQSVT
-1355 LSYEPND
+1355 IGYVSSD
-1362 AELGSVS
+1362 TELGTVTVGS
-1369 SALETVVAVTG
+1369 ETIWAVNG
-1380 TAKGSTAQPK
+1380 TSDGSIAQPK
-1390 SGAKF
+1390 SGARF

-1406 SKELT
+1406 STDLK
-1411 FVPTKGAGTVWQGTT
+1411 FVPTRVDGTVWHGTT

-1507 DNAYSDVPDTAWY
+1507 DNAYSDVSDTAWY

-1620 LPEKESDLL
+1620 LPEKKSDLL

>member
-44 NGSFEQP
+44 NGSFEEP
-51 VFDDKPSPQWPAN
+51 AFHDKNSPQWPAN
-64 QVPDWHTTASDHLI
+64 NVPDWDTTASDHLI
-78 EFGSKRNGKNAP
+78 EFGSTRKDGTVPHIVGKPNL
-90 QLTGNNKEIPDGK
+90 QDSGC

-117 QYATTVG
+117 QYAETVG

-129 WGLSHRGRSGIDQM
+129 WGLSHRGRDGVDQM
-143 AVIIGPKQS
+143 AVIIGPKQDD
-152 QIDPAT
+152 DP
-158 GERIDVDPAKPSK
+158 DKPSA
-171 DGKDGRDQF
+171 DGKDQF
-180 MRMTDWVSQHESNL
+180 MRMTDWVRQHASEMG
-194 KVDIPPTGCTQKIT
+194 VTVYGTGCTQKIT

-213 FAAKGE
+213 FAKKGG

-247 NNNAWD
+247 SNTAWG
-253 NYGTNSSAYAAGKL
+253 NYGTKSSAYAAGNL
-267 SYSCRYAVPD
+267 AYSCRYAVPD
-277 GQTETVFAFCSYSAA
+277 GQAKTVFAFCSYSAT
-292 GGNTCGNLIDNI
+292 GGSTCGNLIDNI

-318 GGSGYII
+318 GGSGYIG
-325 VPTGDKGSEYY
+325 VSTGDEDESVLYK
-336 EIGSSMSE
+336 IDDKMRE
-344 LVVANGSPIT
+344 LVVADGSTIT
-354 VKVVKPQD
+354 VQAVEPED
-362 SNVQFVGAYVT
+362 DIQFVGAYVT
-373 RQTAKGLEQVFI
+373 RQTQNGLKKEFI
-385 PVTDKEEWGEEG
+385 PATSPSWDKV
-397 DTYTYE
+397 DRTYTYV
-403 HRVEEPADIVLVFIK
+403 HPVEEPADIVLVFVKKPMVI
-418 SPTVM
+418 
-423 YDANGGQ
+423 YEANGGNR
-430 EYVYEPGATEPK
+430 YTYGDNGTNA
-442 NTVSFAED
+442 VSFAPQVNGDGSTTE
-450 TGRTKYT
+450 R
-457 SHAAQAPAGCE
+457 APYDSKEATTAKDGWKF
-468 DTWQFQGWLLARSKT
+468 DGWLLARNNKV
-483 LLPAEHTVTYDK
+483 LPAVHTVKYDT
-495 ATDTLTF
+495 ASETF
-502 TDNGSERGSAEGG
+502 TFTADNGTKETLESGG

-527 FVTASRVKDEN
+527 FVTASRVKEN
-538 GKVSADFRE
+538 GTVSADFRE
-547 NTDCGTVEIVGNEG
+547 NTGCGTVEIVGNEG
-561 ESVANNLAAKDYFA
+561 ESVADNPAAKDYFA

-580 VTVTATAKAGYEFIG
+580 VTVTAAANAGYEFIG
-595 WYQQVDGEKYDLV
+595 WYQQVDGNKYELV
-608 SSEPTHSYNVSREG
+608 SSKPTHSYNVSREG

-638 QWASVDAGKCPQNTP
+638 QWASVDAGKCPPNRP
-653 DPPSPGTVIDGGTYY
+653 EPPSPGTVIDGGTYY

-674 KDKTTIDGTVK
+674 KDKTTIDGTVT

-695 IFTGWHD
+695 VFTGWHD
-702 GEEDGSSGTGSDIVI
+702 GEEDGSSGNDVDIVI
-717 QETELIKVTGDRT
+717 RETELIKVTGDRT
-730 LTGFWTFEPEAEHSL
+730 LTGFWTFIPEKEHTL
-745 SYQFADSG
+745 TYQFADNTR
-753 SWSPSGSFAH
+753 WSPSGSFEL
-763 TEEHYRGESV
+763 TENYYRGESV
-773 TAKAEP
+773 TAQAEP
-779 DRNQTTDGEDVLAT
+779 DRNQTTDEEGNPIDVLAT
-793 DNVTLYGD
+793 GKVTLYGD

-814 KDIVAAGDGF
+814 KDIVAAGGEF
-824 DMPGNDLTLTGQWEF
+824 NMPGNDLTLTGQWEF

-846 VYDTGDGKPIRDPK
+846 VYDTGDGKPISDPK

-896 AGTEIQNDKYFAG
+896 AGTEIPDDKYFAG
-909 WSLVKPTSDN
+909 WSLTNPEGMTEVQINALPT
-919 LDTIQTQGPG
+919 QAPG

-935 KLGITENGQEVK
+935 KLGIKADEQEVT
-947 LYAVYKNKDVATVD
+947 LYAVYKNRDVATVD

-972 NPKSGSFTVQNG
+972 DTKSGSFTVQGNE
-984 KVDNKTVSSEAT
+984 VDGNTVSSTAT

-1039 KPLAESRGENRTPV
+1039 DSLTKSREKNGTPV

-1066 FTVKF
+1066 FTVEFEPNGALDAEGKSDVTGEMPPQKF
-1071 DGNGDDKEATMKPQ
+1071 HDPKSKDQPTM
-1085 TFPAPD
+1085 
-1091 SEEQLTT
+1091 

-1111 TGWAEYPTREVGQ
+1111 TGWAEYPTRGEGQ
-1124 EERIYADEAP
+1124 ERIYADEAS
-1134 FAEVTIYQGNKIV
+1134 FAEVTIYRGVKIE
-1147 DGGTITLYAQ
+1147 DGGSIILYAQ
-1157 WKKLPDVTILYT
+1157 WEKLPDVIISYT
-1169 PDPTSLGTVKLNG
+1169 PEPTSLGTVKLNPTESNELG
-1182 AAAEEN
+1182 PQ
-1188 DTITVQEGTVY
+1188 DGMVS
-1199 ESLNPETGVAQG
+1199 ESLNPETGTARG

-1226 DAQDTERSHPLT
+1226 DAQDTERENSLT
-1238 VSSTTYTPKKDS
+1238 DGKTYTPEKDL
-1250 SGRYQEGSY
+1250 SGRYRDGSY

-1266 QYVLRYDANAT
+1266 QYVLRYDANGGT
-1277 DAVGTM
+1277 GTM
-1283 KDQTFPHGEAYPLKE
+1283 EDQTFPHGQAHPLEK

-1304 GYRFVGW
+1304 GYSFVGW
-1311 ATESTGKVKY
+1311 ATEQKGKVEY
-1321 EDQESIKLEEKFPN
+1321 EDQTNIKLDKEFPN

-1342 VTLYAVWEEQSVT
+1342 VTLYAVWHEQSVT
-1355 LSYEPND
+1355 LGYEPND

-1369 SALETVVAVTG
+1369 SASETVDAVTG
-1380 TAKGSTAQPK
+1380 TAKGSTAQAK
-1390 SGAKF
+1390 SGARF

-1406 SKELT
+1406 STDLK
-1411 FVPTKGAGTVWQGTT
+1411 FVPTRADGAVWQGTT

-1507 DNAYSDVPDTAWY
+1507 DNAYSDVSDTAWY

-1587 NGWVEGSSKTVFCPE
+1587 NGWVAGSSKTVFCPE

>member
-1 MDIKGDWKKRAVCGL
+1 MDIKGDWKKRAVSGL
-16 MVLAMALSLLP
+16 MMLVMALSLLP

-44 NGSFEQP
+44 NGSFEEP
-51 VFDDKPSPQWPAN
+51 AFHDKNSPQWPAN
-64 QVPDWHTTASDHLI
+64 NVPDWDTTASDKLI
-78 EFGSKRNGKNAP
+78 EFGSSRNGNDAP
-90 QLTGNNKEIPDGK
+90 QLTGYDKTIPDGH

-129 WGLSHRGRSGIDQM
+129 WGLSHRGREGDDHM
-143 AVIIGPKQS
+143 ALIIGPKQ
-152 QIDPAT
+152 D
-158 GERIDVDPAKPSK
+158 EKPDK
-171 DGKDGRDQF
+171 PNKAGKDQF
-180 MRMTDWVSQHESNL
+180 MRMTDWVKSHAEKLGVN
-194 KVDIPPTGCTQKIT
+194 IPVTGCTQKIT

-213 FAAKGE
+213 FAANGG

-247 NNNAWD
+247 SNTAWG
-253 NYGTNSSAYAAGKL
+253 NYGTKSSAYAAGNL
-267 SYSCRYAVPD
+267 AYSCRYAVPD
-277 GQTETVFAFCSYSAA
+277 GQTKTVFAFCSYSAA
-292 GGNTCGNLIDNI
+292 TSNKTLGNLIDNI

-318 GGSGYII
+318 GGSGYIG
-325 VPTGDKGSEYY
+325 VSTGDEDESVLYK
-336 EIGSSMSE
+336 IDDKMRE
-344 LVVANGSPIT
+344 LVVADGSTIT
-354 VKVVKPQD
+354 VQAVEPD
-362 SNVQFVGAYVT
+362 NDVQFVGAYVT
-373 RQTAKGLEQVFI
+373 RQTQNGLKKEFI
-385 PVTDKEEWGEEG
+385 PATSPSWDKV
-397 DTYTYE
+397 DRTYTYE
-403 HRVEEPADIVLVFIK
+403 HPVEEPADIVLVFVKKPMVI
-418 SPTVM
+418 
-423 YDANGGQ
+423 YEANGGDQ
-430 EYVYEPGATEPK
+430 YTHGDNGTNA
-442 NTVSFAED
+442 VSFAQQVRDDGSKTERLPYESQEA
-450 TGRTKYT
+450 TTKT
-457 SHAAQAPAGCE
+457 KDGWRF
-468 DTWQFQGWLLARSKT
+468 DGWLLARKEKV
-483 LLPAEHTVTYDK
+483 LPAVHTVSYDT
-495 ATDTLTF
+495 ASETF
-502 TDNGSERGSAEGG
+502 TFTADDGTKETLESGG

-527 FVTASRVKDEN
+527 FVTASREKNAD
-538 GKVSADFRE
+538 GTVSDDIQE
-547 NTDCGTVEIVGNEG
+547 NTACGSITVTSDGAAVKTETTEAVTDYYSQANEKIT
-561 ESVANNLAAKDYFA
+561 A
-575 SASER
+575 
-580 VTVTATAKAGYEFIG
+580 TVTAKNGYRFVG
-595 WYQQVDGEKYDLV
+595 WYQQLDGDTYQFV
-608 SSEPTHSYNVSREG
+608 SNQATYTYTAKAEG

-638 QWASVDAGKCPQNTP
+638 RWTTEEGKCPPEELLNKNGISLPET
-653 DPPSPGTVIDGGTYY
+653 GTVVDGGTYY
-668 ISKDFI
+668 ISKDLEI
-674 KDKTTIDGTVK
+674 NKTIDGTGTI
-685 KDGRTVPGKW
+685 DDRTVPGKW
-695 IFTGWHD
+695 VFTGWRS
-702 GEEDGSSGTGSDIVI
+702 GESGDSDIR
-717 QETELIKVTGDRT
+717 ETELIKVKGDRT
-730 LTGFWTFEPEAEHSL
+730 LTGFWTFEPEAAHSL
-745 SYQFADSG
+745 TYQFADNNR
-753 SWSPSGSFAH
+753 WSPSGTLGAGAAGGSYFRNERITAANVPDH
-763 TEEHYRGESV
+763 KNGEL
-773 TAKAEP
+773 TAA
-779 DRNQTTDGEDVLAT
+779 NG
-793 DNVTLYGD
+793 VTLYGA
-801 WSFKGWQRSDTKD
+801 WSFEGWKRSDTKD
-814 KDIVAAGDGF
+814 KDIVAAGGEF
-824 DMPGNDLTLTGQWEF
+824 NMPGNDLTLTGQWEF

-846 VYDTGDGKPIRDPK
+846 VYDLGNGTTVADPNNEN
-860 YASYDYAALL
+860 YNYSELL
-870 GSSKSGLNAPST
+870 GSDKSGLNAPST
-882 GIPFGASIELMGLP
+882 GIGIPFGASIELMELP
-896 AGTEIQNDKYFAG
+896 AGTEIPDDKYFAG
-909 WSLVKPTSDN
+909 WSIVDPTNAD
-919 LDTIQTQGPG
+919 LGTIETQDPG

-935 KLGITENGQEVK
+935 KLGITANKQVVT
-947 LYAVYKNKDVATVD
+947 LYAVYKNRDVATVD

-972 NPKSGSFTVQNG
+972 DTKSGSFTVQNG
-984 KVDNKTVSSEAT
+984 KVEEKEVSSTAT
-996 PREGY
+996 PRDGY
-1001 HFVGWYEKSDDGKLE
+1001 HFVGWYEKKSDGSLTEAKDETGKLIT
-1016 PVNGSAINGTTL
+1016 SATL
-1028 TVTAAMMQAKL
+1028 TVTTAMMQAKL
-1039 KPLAESRGENRTPV
+1039 PLTGSREENGTPV
-1053 LEVRYIAVFARDS
+1053 LVVRYVAVFEPNT
-1066 FTVKF
+1066 FTIHYEPNYPIIDAGAQSGEMADQTFSAATTSRNLSPNQFQCKGYTF
-1071 DGNGDDKEATMKPQ
+1071 DGWTTGKGDFYSDGAAFTQ
-1085 TFPAPD
+1085 TV
-1091 SEEQLTT
+1091 E
-1098 LRKNEFKRPGYVF
+1098 NEGKV
-1111 TGWAEYPTREVGQ
+1111 
-1124 EERIYADEAP
+1124 
-1134 FAEVTIYQGNKIV
+1134 
-1147 DGGTITLYAQ
+1147 TLYAQ
-1157 WKKLPDVTILYT
+1157 WERLADVTIFYT
-1169 PDPTSLGTVKLNG
+1169 PEPTSLGTVKLNPTESNELDPQDG
-1182 AAAEEN
+1182 M
-1188 DTITVQEGTVY
+1188 VS
-1199 ESLNPETGVAQG
+1199 ESLNPETGTARG

-1226 DAQDTERSHPLT
+1226 DAKDTERENPLT
-1238 VSSTTYTPKKDS
+1238 DSMTYTPEKNS
-1250 SGRYQEGSY
+1250 SSKRYQDGSY

-1266 QYVLRYDANAT
+1266 QYVLHYVANAA
-1277 DAVGTM
+1277 DAAGTM
-1283 KDQTFPHGEAYPLKE
+1283 EDQTFPHGQAYPLKE

-1311 ATESTGKVKY
+1311 ATEKEGKVKY
-1321 EDQESIKLEEKFPN
+1321 EDQKSIKLDEEFQN
-1335 LKDDNDE
+1335 LTNDNE
-1342 VTLYAVWEEQSVT
+1342 KVYLYAVWQEQRVT

-1369 SALETVVAVTG
+1369 SASETVDAVTG
-1380 TAKGSTAQPK
+1380 TAKGSIAQPK
-1390 SGAKF
+1390 SGARF

-1406 SKELT
+1406 STDLK
-1411 FVPTKGAGTVWQGTT
+1411 FVPTRADGAVWQGTT

-1507 DNAYSDVPDTAWY
+1507 DNAYSDVSDTAWY
-1520 AAAVSTLSKM
+1520 AAAVFTLSKM

-1609 TATLLNRVLHR
+1609 TAMLLNRVLHR

>member
-1 MDIKGDWKKRAVCGL
+1 MDIKGDWKKRAVSGL
-16 MVLAMALSLLP
+16 MMLVMALSLLP

-44 NGSFEQP
+44 NGSFEEP
-51 VFDDKPSPQWPAN
+51 AFDDKPSPQW
-64 QVPDWHTTASDHLI
+64 VPGPTFDWKTTAFGKKI
-78 EFGSKRNGKNAP
+78 EFGSKRNGQKAP
-90 QLTGNNKEIPDGK
+90 QLTGAQTIPDGY

-129 WGLSHRGRSGIDQM
+129 WGLSHRGREGDDHM
-143 AVIIGPKQS
+143 ALIIGPKQ
-152 QIDPAT
+152 D
-158 GERIDVDPAKPSK
+158 EKPDK
-171 DGKDGRDQF
+171 PNKAGKDQF
-180 MRMTDWVSQHESNL
+180 MRMTDWVKSHAEKLGVN
-194 KVDIPPTGCTQKIT
+194 IPVTGCTQKIT

-213 FAAKGE
+213 FAANGG

-247 NNNAWD
+247 SNTAWG
-253 NYGTNSSAYAAGKL
+253 NYGTKSSAYAAGNL
-267 SYSCRYAVPD
+267 AYSCRYAVPD
-277 GQTETVFAFCSYSAA
+277 GQTKTVFAFCSYSAA
-292 GGNTCGNLIDNI
+292 TSNMTLGNLIDNI

-311 ITAAATA
+311 ITAVATA
-318 GGSGYII
+318 GGSGYIG
-325 VPTGDKGSEYY
+325 VSTGDEDESVLYK
-336 EIGSSMSE
+336 IDDKMRE
-344 LVVANGSPIT
+344 LVVANGSTIT
-354 VKVVKPQD
+354 VQAVKPKD

-385 PVTDKEEWGEEG
+385 PVADKGWREEG

-403 HRVEEPADIVLVFIK
+403 HRVEEPADIVLVFVKKPMVI
-418 SPTVM
+418 
-423 YDANGGQ
+423 YEANGGKQ
-430 EYVYEPGATEPK
+430 YTHGDNGTNA
-442 NTVSFAED
+442 VSFAPQVRDDGSTTARGPYDSKEATPVKD
-450 TGRTKYT
+450 GWRF
-457 SHAAQAPAGCE
+457 
-468 DTWQFQGWLLARSKT
+468 DGWLLPQKNKV
-483 LLPAEHTVTYDK
+483 LPAVHTVSYD
-495 ATDTLTF
+495 AERDTF
-502 TDNGSERGSAEGG
+502 TFAANGETTELESGG

-527 FVTASRVKDEN
+527 FITASRVKDAG
-538 GKVSADFRE
+538 GKVSADFQE
-547 NTDCGTVEIVGNEG
+547 NTECGTVKIVGNEG
-561 ESVANNLAAKDYFA
+561 ESVANNPAAKDYFA

-595 WYQQVDGEKYDLV
+595 WYQQVDGKYDLV
-608 SSEPTHSYNVSREG
+608 SSKPTHSYTVISEG

-638 QWASVDAGKCPQNTP
+638 QWASVAAGKCPQNTP

-674 KDKTTIDGTVK
+674 KDKTTIDGTVT

-695 IFTGWHD
+695 VFTGWRS
-702 GEEDGSSGTGSDIVI
+702 GESGDSDIR
-717 QETELIKVTGDRT
+717 ETELIKVTGDRT
-730 LTGFWTFEPEAEHSL
+730 LTGFWTFIPEKEHTL
-745 SYQFADSG
+745 TYQFADNNR
-753 SWSPSGSFAH
+753 WSPSGSFAQ
-763 TEEHYRGESV
+763 TENHYRGESV
-773 TAKAEP
+773 KAASEP
-779 DRNQTTDGEDVLAT
+779 ARNQTTDEEGNPIDVLAT
-793 DNVTLYGD
+793 GKVTLYGD

-846 VYDTGDGKPIRDPK
+846 VYDLGNGTTVADPNNENYNYSK
-860 YASYDYAALL
+860 LL
-870 GSSKSGLNAPST
+870 GSSKPGLKAPST
-882 GIPFGASIELMGLP
+882 GIPFGASIKLMEFP
-896 AGTEIQNDKYFAG
+896 AGTEIPNDKYFAG
-909 WSLVKPTSDN
+909 WSLVKPTNADLSD
-919 LDTIQTQGPG
+919 IETQAPG
-929 DSVGYR
+929 DSVGFR
-935 KLGITENGQEVK
+935 KLKVTENGQEVK

-972 NPKSGSFTVQNG
+972 NPKSGSFTVQGNE
-984 KVDNKTVSSEAT
+984 VDGNTVSSTAT

-1001 HFVGWYEKSDDGKLE
+1001 HFVGWCEKDDDGKLE
-1016 PVNGSAINGTTL
+1016 SVSKSAINGTTL
-1028 TVTAAMMQAKL
+1028 TVTAAMMQEKL
-1039 KPLAESRGENRTPV
+1039 NSLTEKLV
-1053 LEVRYIAVFARDS
+1053 VHYVAVFARDS
-1066 FTVKF
+1066 FTVEFDRNGVLDAEGKSDVTGEMLPQKF
-1071 DGNGDDKEATMKPQ
+1071 HDPNSKDQPTM
-1085 TFPAPD
+1085 
-1091 SEEQLTT
+1091 
-1098 LRKNEFKRPGYVF
+1098 LRKNEFKRRGYVF
-1111 TGWAEYPTREVGQ
+1111 TGWAEYPTRGEGQ
-1124 EERIYADEAP
+1124 GRTYADEAP
-1134 FAEVTIYQGNKIV
+1134 FAEVTKYRGVKIV
-1147 DGGTITLYAQ
+1147 DGDSITLYAQ
-1157 WKKLPDVTILYT
+1157 WEKLPDVTISYT
-1169 PDPTSLGTVKLNG
+1169 PEPTSLGTVKLNPTESNELG
-1182 AAAEEN
+1182 PQ
-1188 DTITVQEGTVY
+1188 DGMVS
-1199 ESLNPETGVAQG
+1199 ESLNPETGTARG
-1211 ATAVPGEGSVFVGWY
+1211 ATAVPGKGSVFVGWY
-1226 DAQDTERSHPLT
+1226 DAQGKHPLT
-1238 VSSTTYTPKKDS
+1238 DKMTYTPEKGS
-1250 SGRYQEGSY
+1250 SGRYQDGSY
-1259 VALFRLK
+1259 VARFRLK

-1277 DAVGTM
+1277 DAAGAM
-1283 KDQTFPHGEAYPLKE
+1283 EDQTFPHGQAHPLEK

-1311 ATESTGKVKY
+1311 ATESAGEVKY
-1321 EDQESIKLEEKFPN
+1321 KDQESIKLDEEFPN
-1335 LKDDNDE
+1335 LTNDNDV

-1355 LSYEPND
+1355 IGYVSSD
-1362 AELGSVS
+1362 TELG
-1369 SALETVVAVTG
+1369 TVTVESEPVDAVTG
-1380 TAKGSTAQPK
+1380 TAHGSTAQAK

-1395 DGWYSADGTLL
+1395 DGWYSADSTLL
-1406 SKELT
+1406 STELT
-1411 FVPTKGAGTVWQGTT
+1411 FVPKKADGAVWQGTT
-1426 YYAHFSAKRSPST
+1426 YYARFSARRRPST
-1439 PSTPAKPDETKPTLA
+1439 PSTPAKPDDTKITLA

-1507 DNAYSDVPDTAWY
+1507 DNAYSDVSDTAWY

-1639 ETFWGYLAIQEATN
+1639 ETFWGYLAMQEATN

>member
-38 TDNAIK
+38 TENAIK
-44 NGSFEQP
+44 NGSFEEP
-51 VFDDKPSPQWPAN
+51 AFHDKNSPQWPAKE
-64 QVPDWHTTASDHLI
+64 VPDWDTTASDRKI
-78 EFGSKRNGKNAP
+78 EFGSRRNGKDAP
-90 QLTGNNKEIPDGK
+90 QLMGDQTIPDGS

-117 QYATTVG
+117 QYAETVG

-129 WGLSHRGRSGIDQM
+129 WGLSHRGREGDDHM
-143 AVIIGPKQS
+143 ALIIGPKQ
-152 QIDPAT
+152 D
-158 GERIDVDPAKPSK
+158 EKPDK
-171 DGKDGRDQF
+171 PNKAGKDQF
-180 MRMTDWVSQHESNL
+180 MRMTDWVKSHAEKLGVN
-194 KVDIPPTGCTQKIT
+194 IPVTGCTQKIT

-213 FAAKGE
+213 FAANGG

-247 NNNAWD
+247 SNTAWG
-253 NYGTNSSAYAAGKL
+253 NYGTKSSAYAAGKL
-267 SYSCRYAVPD
+267 AYSCRYAVPD
-277 GQTETVFAFCSYSAA
+277 GQTKTVFAFCSYSAA
-292 GGNTCGNLIDNI
+292 TSNKTLGNLIDNI

-318 GGSGYII
+318 GGSGFIG
-325 VPTGDKGSEYY
+325 VPTGGKNVYY
-336 EIGSSMSE
+336 EIRGSMSE

-354 VKVVKPQD
+354 VKAVEPESD
-362 SNVQFVGAYVT
+362 DVQFVGAYVT
-373 RQTAKGLEQVFI
+373 RQTQNGLKKEFI
-385 PVTDKEEWGEEG
+385 PATSPSWDKV
-397 DTYTYE
+397 DRTYTYE
-403 HRVEEPADIVLVFIK
+403 HPVEEPADIVLVFVKKPMVI
-418 SPTVM
+418 
-423 YDANGGQ
+423 YEANGGKQ
-430 EYVYEPGATEPK
+430 YTHGDNGTNA
-442 NTVSFAED
+442 VSFAPQVSGDGSTTARGPYDSKEATPVKD
-450 TGRTKYT
+450 GWRF
-457 SHAAQAPAGCE
+457 
-468 DTWQFQGWLLARSKT
+468 DGWLLPQKNKV
-483 LLPAEHTVTYDK
+483 LPAVHTVSYD
-495 ATDTLTF
+495 AESETF
-502 TDNGSERGSAEGG
+502 TFTANGETTELESVG

-527 FVTASRVKDEN
+527 FVTASRVKNAD
-538 GKVSADFRE
+538 GKVSDDFLVNE
-547 NTDCGTVEIVGNEG
+547 DCGTVEIVGNEG
-561 ESVANNLAAKDYFA
+561 ESVANNPAAKDYFA

-595 WYQQVDGEKYDLV
+595 WYQQVDGKYDLV
-608 SSEPTHSYNVSREG
+608 SSKPTHSYTVISEG

-638 QWASVDAGKCPQNTP
+638 QWASVAAGKCPQNTP
-653 DPPSPGTVIDGGTYY
+653 DPPRPGTVIDGGTYY

-695 IFTGWHD
+695 VFTGWHD
-702 GEEDGSSGTGSDIVI
+702 GEEDGSSGNDVDIVI
-717 QETELIKVTGDRT
+717 RVTELINVTGDRT

-773 TAKAEP
+773 KAASEP
-779 DRNQTTDGEDVLAT
+779 ARNQTMDGKDVLVT

-801 WSFKGWQRSDTKD
+801 WSFKGWQRSDNENT
-814 KDIVAAGDGF
+814 ITAGNDF
-824 DMPGNDLTLTGQWEF
+824 DMPGNNLTLTGQWEF

-846 VYDTGDGKPIRDPK
+846 VYDTGNGEPVGDLK

-870 GSSKSGLNAPST
+870 GSSKPGLKAPST
-882 GIPFGASIELMGLP
+882 GIPFGASIKLMELP
-896 AGTEIQNDKYFAG
+896 AGTEIPNDKYFAG
-909 WSLVKPTSDN
+909 WSLVKPTNADLSD
-919 LDTIQTQGPG
+919 IETQAPG
-929 DSVGYR
+929 DSVGFR
-935 KLGITENGQEVK
+935 KLEVTENGQEVK

-972 NPKSGSFTVQNG
+972 NPKSGSFMVQNG
-984 KVDNKTVSSEAT
+984 KVDEGTVSSTAA
-996 PREGY
+996 PRDGY
-1001 HFVGWYEKSDDGKLE
+1001 HFVGWYEESDDGKLE
-1016 PVNGSAINGTTL
+1016 PVNGSAISGTTL

-1053 LEVRYIAVFARDS
+1053 LVVRYVAVFEPNT
-1066 FTVKF
+1066 FTIHYEPNYPIIDAGAQSGEMVDQTFSAATTSRNLSPNQFQCKGYTF
-1071 DGNGDDKEATMKPQ
+1071 DGWTTGKGDFYSDGAAFTQ
-1085 TFPAPD
+1085 TV
-1091 SEEQLTT
+1091 E
-1098 LRKNEFKRPGYVF
+1098 NEGKV
-1111 TGWAEYPTREVGQ
+1111 
-1124 EERIYADEAP
+1124 
-1134 FAEVTIYQGNKIV
+1134 
-1147 DGGTITLYAQ
+1147 TLYAQ
-1157 WKKLPDVTILYT
+1157 WERLADVTIFYT
-1169 PDPTSLGTVKLNG
+1169 PEPTSLGTVELNG
-1182 AAAEEN
+1182 TAAKEN

-1199 ESLNPETGVAQG
+1199 ESLNPETGTARG
-1211 ATAVPGEGSVFVGWY
+1211 ATAVPGKGSVFVGWY
-1226 DAQDTERSHPLT
+1226 DAQGKHPLT
-1238 VSSTTYTPKKDS
+1238 DKTTYTPEKGS
-1250 SGRYQEGSY
+1250 SGRYQDGSY
-1259 VALFRLK
+1259 VARFRLK
-1266 QYVLRYDANAT
+1266 QYVLHYDANGGT
-1277 DAVGTM
+1277 DTM
-1283 KDQTFPHGEAYPLKE
+1283 EDQTFPHGQAHPLEK

-1311 ATESTGKVKY
+1311 ATESAGEVKY
-1321 EDQESIKLEEKFPN
+1321 EDQESIKLDEKFPN
-1335 LKDDNDE
+1335 LTNDNDV

-1355 LSYEPND
+1355 IGYEPND
-1362 AELGSVS
+1362 AELG
-1369 SALETVVAVTG
+1369 TVTVESEPVDAVTG
-1380 TAKGSTAQPK
+1380 TAHGSTAQPK

-1406 SKELT
+1406 STELT
-1411 FVPTKGAGTVWQGTT
+1411 FVPTRADGAVWQGTT
-1426 YYAHFSAKRSPST
+1426 YYARFSAKRSPST

-1468 LLGYEDGTVRPNG
+1468 LLGYDDGTVRPNG

-1507 DNAYSDVPDTAWY
+1507 DNAYSDVSDTAWY

>member
-16 MVLAMALSLLP
+16 MVLVMALGLLP

-51 VFDDKPSPQWPAN
+51 AFDDKSSPQW
-64 QVPDWHTTASDHLI
+64 VPGPTFDWKTTASDLKI
-78 EFGSKRNGKNAP
+78 EFGSTRK
-90 QLTGNNKEIPDGK
+90 TGTVPHIVGNPNLQDSGC

-129 WGLSHRGRSGIDQM
+129 WGLSHRGRMGVDQM
-143 AVIIGPKQS
+143 AVIIGPKQN
-152 QIDPAT
+152 
-158 GERIDVDPAKPSK
+158 VDPAKPSE
-171 DGKDGRDQF
+171 DGRDQF
-180 MRMTDWVSQHESNL
+180 MRMTDWVRQHESNL
-194 KVDIPPTGCTQKIT
+194 KVDIPRTGCTQKIT

-213 FAAKGE
+213 FAKNGGFE
-219 FQNDIGD
+219 NDIGD

-247 NNNAWD
+247 NNNAWG
-253 NYGTNSSAYAAGKL
+253 NYGTNSSDYAAGNL
-267 SYSCRYAVPD
+267 AYSCRYAVPD

-292 GGNTCGNLIDNI
+292 GGSTQGNLIDNI
-304 HFSLYQT
+304 HFNLYQT

-318 GGSGYII
+318 GGSGFII

-344 LVVANGSPIT
+344 LVVANGSTIK
-354 VKVVKPQD
+354 VKAVEPEKGD
-362 SNVQFVGAYVT
+362 VQFVGAYVT
-373 RQTAKGLEQVFI
+373 RQTQNGLEKEFI
-385 PVTDKEEWGEEG
+385 PAEEWARDGSS
-397 DTYTYE
+397 TYTYV
-403 HRVEEPADIVLVFIK
+403 HPVEEPADIVLVFVKKPMVI
-418 SPTVM
+418 
-423 YDANGGQ
+423 YEANGGDQ
-430 EYVYEPGATEPK
+430 YTYGDNETNA
-442 NTVSFAED
+442 VSFAQQPGSD
-450 TGRTKYT
+450 GTLTPRDPYT
-457 SHAAQAPAGCE
+457 AQAATTTKDGWRF
-468 DTWQFQGWLLARSKT
+468 DGWLLARKKKV
-483 LLPAEHTVTYDK
+483 LPAVHTVKYD
-495 ATDTLTF
+495 TVSGTF
-502 TDNGSERGSAEGG
+502 TFTADDGTNETLQSGG

-527 FVTASRVKDEN
+527 FVTASRVKKN
-538 GKVSADFRE
+538 
-547 NTDCGTVEIVGNEG
+547 GTVSDNIQKNTACGSITVTSDGSAVTPEKNGAVTDYYSQANE
-561 ESVANNLAAKDYFA
+561 KI
-575 SASER
+575 
-580 VTVTATAKAGYEFIG
+580 TATAAANNGYRFVG
-595 WYQQVDGEKYDLV
+595 WYQQLDGDNYQFV
-608 SSEPTHSYNVSREG
+608 SNQETYTYTAKAEG

-638 QWASVDAGKCPQNTP
+638 RWASVDAGKCPPNTP
-653 DPPSPGTVIDGGTYY
+653 EPPSPGTVIDGGTYY

-674 KDKTTIDGTVK
+674 KDKTTIDGTVT
-685 KDGRTVPGKW
+685 KDSRTVPGKW
-695 IFTGWHD
+695 VFTGWHD
-702 GEEDGSSGTGSDIVI
+702 GQEDGTGGDIVI
-717 QETELIKVTGDRT
+717 RETELINVTGDRT
-730 LTGFWTFEPEAEHSL
+730 LTGFWTFIPEKEHTL
-745 SYQFADSG
+745 TYQFADNTR
-753 SWSPSGSFAH
+753 WSPSGSFEP
-763 TEEHYRGESV
+763 TENYYRGESV
-773 TAKAEP
+773 TAAGKPAH
-779 DRNQTTDGEDVLAT
+779 NQTMDGKDVLVT

-801 WSFKGWQRSDTKD
+801 WSFDGWKRSDNEG
-814 KDIVAAGDGF
+814 IVAAGRGF
-824 DMPGNDLTLTGQWEF
+824 NMPGNNLTLTGQWEF

-846 VYDTGDGKPIRDPK
+846 VYDLGNGTQVDDPDNK
-860 YASYDYAALL
+860 NYNYSKLL
-870 GSSKSGLNAPST
+870 GSDKSGINAPST
-882 GIPFGASIELMGLP
+882 GIPFGASIELMELP
-896 AGTEIQNDKYFAG
+896 AGTKIPDDKYFAG
-909 WSLVKPTSDN
+909 WSLVDPATEKDVN
-919 LDTIQTQGPG
+919 AIQTQDPG

-935 KLGITENGQEVK
+935 KLGITEDKQKVT

-972 NPKSGSFTVQNG
+972 NTKSGSFTVRG
-984 KVDNKTVSSEAT
+984 SAVDEKIVSSTAT
-996 PREGY
+996 PRDGY
-1001 HFVGWYEKSDDGKLE
+1001 HFVGWYEKESDGSLTEAKDE
-1016 PVNGSAINGTTL
+1016 NGNSITGTTL
-1028 TVTAAMMQAKL
+1028 TVTRAMMQAKL
-1039 KPLAESRGENRTPV
+1039 KLPTGSGWENGTPV
-1053 LEVRYIAVFARDS
+1053 LVVHYVAVFARDS
-1066 FTVKF
+1066 FTVNF
-1071 DGNGDDKEATMKPQ
+1071 DGNGDDKKATMEPQ
-1085 TFPAPD
+1085 KFHDPKSKDQP
-1091 SEEQLTT
+1091 TT
-1098 LRKNEFKRPGYVF
+1098 LRKNAFTRPGYVF
-1111 TGWAEYPTREVGQ
+1111 TGWAEYPTREDGQ
-1124 EERIYADEAP
+1124 GRIYADKAS
-1134 FAEVTIYQGNKIV
+1134 FAEVTIYRGEQIR

-1157 WKKLPDVTILYT
+1157 WEKLPDVTIFYT
-1169 PDPTSLGTVKLNG
+1169 PEPTSLGTVKLNG
-1182 AAAEEN
+1182 TVAKGN

-1199 ESLNPETGVAQG
+1199 EQLNPETGKVQG

-1226 DAQDTERSHPLT
+1226 DAQDTERNTPLT
-1238 VSSTTYTPKKDS
+1238 TELLYTPGKDQT
-1250 SGRYQEGSY
+1250 SGRYQDGSY

-1266 QYVLRYDANAT
+1266 QYVLHYVANAA

-1283 KDQTFPHGEAYPLKE
+1283 ENQTFPHGQAYPLKK

-1311 ATESTGKVKY
+1311 ATESAFGEVKY
-1321 EDQESIKLEEKFPN
+1321 EDQKNIKLDKEFPN
-1335 LKDDNDE
+1335 LKDDNE
-1342 VTLYAVWEEQSVT
+1342 VVTLYAVWQEQSVT

-1369 SALETVVAVTG
+1369 SASETVAAVTG
-1380 TAKGSTAQPK
+1380 TAKGSTAQAK
-1390 SGAKF
+1390 SGARF

-1406 SKELT
+1406 STDLT
-1411 FVPTKGAGTVWQGTT
+1411 FVPTKEADAVWQGTT

-1500 RMQNLTK
+1500 RTQNLTK

-1520 AAAVSTLSKM
+1520 STAVSTLSKM

-1639 ETFWGYLAIQEATN
+1639 ETFWGYLTIQEATN

>member
-44 NGSFEQP
+44 NGSFEEP
-51 VFDDKPSPQWPAN
+51 AFHDKNSPQWPAN
-64 QVPDWHTTASDHLI
+64 NVPDWDTTASDQLI
-78 EFGSKRNGKNAP
+78 EFGSRRNGKDAP
-90 QLTGNNKEIPDGK
+90 QLTGVDKTIPDGS

-129 WGLSHRGRSGIDQM
+129 WGLSHRGREGVDHM
-143 AVIIGPKQS
+143 ALIIGPKQNF
-152 QIDPAT
+152 
-158 GERIDVDPAKPSK
+158 DPAKPSE
-171 DGKDGRDQF
+171 DGRDQF
-180 MRMTDWVSQHESNL
+180 MRMTDWVSQHASGMA
-194 KVDIPPTGCTQKIT
+194 DMGCTQKIT

-213 FAAKGE
+213 FAKNGRFE
-219 FQNDIGD
+219 NDIGD

-247 NNNAWD
+247 SNTAWG
-253 NYGTNSSAYAAGKL
+253 NYGTKSSAYAAGNL
-267 SYSCRYAVPD
+267 AYSCRYAVPD
-277 GQTETVFAFCSYSAA
+277 GQTKTVFAFCSYSAA
-292 GGNTCGNLIDNI
+292 TSDKTLGNLIDNI

-318 GGSGYII
+318 GGSGFIG

-344 LVVANGSPIT
+344 LVVANGSTIK
-354 VKVVKPQD
+354 VKAVKPKD

-403 HRVEEPADIVLVFIK
+403 HRVEEPADIVLVFVKKPMVI
-418 SPTVM
+418 
-423 YDANGGQ
+423 YEANGG
-430 EYVYEPGATEPK
+430 EYTHGDNGTNA
-442 NTVSFAED
+442 VSFAQQPGSGGVL
-450 TGRTKYT
+450 TPRGPYT
-457 SHAAQAPAGCE
+457 AQAAETTKDGWRF
-468 DTWQFQGWLLARSKT
+468 DGWLLPQNNNKV
-483 LLPAEHTVTYDK
+483 LPAVHTVSYD
-495 ATDTLTF
+495 AESETF
-502 TDNGSERGSAEGG
+502 TFTANGETTELESVG

-527 FVTASRVKDEN
+527 FITASRVKGAD
-538 GKVSADFRE
+538 GKVSDDFQV
-547 NTDCGTVEIVGNEG
+547 NADCGTVEIVGNVG
-561 ESVANNLAAKDYFA
+561 ESVANNPAAKDYFA

-595 WYQQVDGEKYDLV
+595 WYQQVDGKKYELV

-638 QWASVDAGKCPQNTP
+638 QWASVDAGKCPPNKP
-653 DPPSPGTVIDGGTYY
+653 KLPSPGTVIDGGTYY

-674 KDKTTIDGTVK
+674 KDKTTIDGTVT

-695 IFTGWHD
+695 AFTGWHD
-702 GEEDGSSGTGSDIVI
+702 GEEDGSSGNDVDIVI
-717 QETELIKVTGDRT
+717 RETELIKVKGDRT
-730 LTGFWTFEPEAEHSL
+730 LTGFWTFIPEKEHTL
-745 SYQFADSG
+745 TYQFADNNR
-753 SWSPSGSFAH
+753 WSPSGTLGAGAVGGSYFRNERITAANVPDH
-763 TEEHYRGESV
+763 KNGEL
-773 TAKAEP
+773 TAA
-779 DRNQTTDGEDVLAT
+779 NG
-793 DNVTLYGD
+793 VTLYGA
-801 WSFKGWQRSDTKD
+801 WSFEGWKRSDTKD
-814 KDIVAAGDGF
+814 KGIVAAGGEF
-824 DMPGNDLTLTGQWEF
+824 NMPGNDLTLTGQWEF

-846 VYDTGDGKPIRDPK
+846 VYDLGNGTTVADLNNEN
-860 YASYDYAALL
+860 YNYSELL
-870 GSSKSGLNAPST
+870 GSDKSGLNAPST
-882 GIPFGASIELMGLP
+882 GIGIPFGASIELMELP
-896 AGTEIQNDKYFAG
+896 DGTEIPDDKYFAG
-909 WSLVKPTSDN
+909 WSLVKPENN
-919 LDTIQTQGPG
+919 LSTIETQAPG
-929 DSVGYR
+929 DSVGFR
-935 KLGITENGQEVK
+935 KLEVTENGQEVK

-972 NPKSGSFTVQNG
+972 DTKSGSFMVQNG
-984 KVDNKTVSSEAT
+984 KVDEGTVSSTAA

-1001 HFVGWYEKSDDGKLE
+1001 HFVGWYEKKSDGGLTEVKDE
-1016 PVNGSAINGTTL
+1016 NGNWITDAKL
-1028 TVTAAMMQAKL
+1028 TVTSDMMQEKL
-1039 KPLAESRGENRTPV
+1039 NSLTEKLV
-1053 LEVRYIAVFARDS
+1053 VHYVAVFARDS

-1071 DGNGDDKEATMKPQ
+1071 DPNVALDAEGKSDVTGEMPPQ
-1085 TFPAPD
+1085 KFPAPD
-1091 SEEQLTT
+1091 SEDQLTT
-1098 LRKNEFKRPGYVF
+1098 LRKNEFKRRGYVF
-1111 TGWAEYPTREVGQ
+1111 TGWAESKTGEGRT
-1124 EERIYADEAP
+1124 YADKEP

-1157 WKKLPDVTILYT
+1157 WKKLPDVTIFYT
-1169 PDPTSLGTVKLNG
+1169 PEPTSLGTVELNPTESNELDPQDG
-1182 AAAEEN
+1182 M
-1188 DTITVQEGTVY
+1188 VS
-1199 ESLNPETGVAQG
+1199 ESLNPETGEVQG

-1226 DAQDTERSHPLT
+1226 DAQDTERSNLLT
-1238 VSSTTYTPKKDS
+1238 GSTAYTPEKDL
-1250 SGRYQEGSY
+1250 SGRYRDGSY

-1266 QYVLRYDANAT
+1266 QYVLHYDANGGT
-1277 DAVGTM
+1277 DTM
-1283 KDQTFPHGEAYPLKE
+1283 ENQTFPHGQAHPLEK

-1321 EDQESIKLEEKFPN
+1321 EDQESIKLEEEFPN

-1342 VTLYAVWEEQSVT
+1342 VTLYAVWKEQSVT
-1355 LSYEPND
+1355 IGYEPND

-1369 SALETVVAVTG
+1369 SASETVDAVTG
-1380 TAKGSTAQPK
+1380 TAKGSIAQPK
-1390 SGAKF
+1390 SGARF

-1411 FVPTKGAGTVWQGTT
+1411 FVPTKKDGAVWQGTT
-1426 YYAHFSAKRSPST
+1426 YYARFSAKRSPST

-1500 RMQNLTK
+1500 RAQNLTK
-1507 DNAYSDVPDTAWY
+1507 DNACSDVSGTAWY

>member
-44 NGSFEQP
+44 NGSFEEP
-51 VFDDKPSPQWPAN
+51 ASNIDNSPQLHADLVFGW
-64 QVPDWHTTASDHLI
+64 DTTASDHLI

-129 WGLSHRGRSGIDQM
+129 WGLSHRGRDGVDQM

-158 GERIDVDPAKPSK
+158 GERIDIDPAKPS
-171 DGKDGRDQF
+171 KDGRDQF
-180 MRMTDWVSQHESNL
+180 MRMTDWVKSHAEKLGVN
-194 KVDIPPTGCTQKIT
+194 IPVTGCTQKIT

-213 FAAKGE
+213 FAEKGR

-226 AFSASPSDVY
+226 AFSASPSKVH

-247 NNNAWD
+247 NNNAWG
-253 NYGTNSSAYAAGKL
+253 NYGTKSSAYAAGNL
-267 SYSCRYAVPD
+267 AYSCRYAVPD
-277 GQTETVFAFCSYSAA
+277 GQAKTVFAFCSYSAT
-292 GGNTCGNLIDNI
+292 GGSTCGNLIDNI

-318 GGSGYII
+318 GGSGYIG
-325 VPTGDKGSEYY
+325 VPTGGKNVYY
-336 EIGSSMSE
+336 EIRGSMSE
-344 LVVANGSPIT
+344 LVVADGSSIT
-354 VKVVKPQD
+354 VKAVEPENGD
-362 SNVQFVGAYVT
+362 VQFVGAYVT
-373 RQTAKGLEQVFI
+373 RQTQNGLKKEFI
-385 PVTDKEEWGEEG
+385 PAASPSWDKV
-397 DTYTYE
+397 DRTYTYE
-403 HRVEEPADIVLVFIK
+403 HPVEEPADIVLVFVKKPMVI
-418 SPTVM
+418 
-423 YDANGGQ
+423 YEANGGDQ
-430 EYVYEPGATEPK
+430 YTHGDNRTNA
-442 NTVSFAED
+442 VSFAQQAGSGGTLKER
-450 TGRTKYT
+450 GPYT
-457 SHAAQAPAGCE
+457 AQAAETTKDGWRF
-468 DTWQFQGWLLARSKT
+468 DGWLLPQNNKV
-483 LLPAEHTVTYDK
+483 LPADHTVSYDT
-495 ATDTLTF
+495 ASETF
-502 TDNGSERGSAEGG
+502 TFTADDGTKETLESGG
-515 ATLIA
+515 ATLLA

-527 FVTASRVKDEN
+527 FVTASHVKDAD
-538 GKVSADFRE
+538 GKVSADFQE

-561 ESVANNLAAKDYFA
+561 ESVESNPAAKDYFA

-595 WYQQVDGEKYDLV
+595 WYQQVDGNKYELV
-608 SSEPTHSYNVSREG
+608 SSKPTHSYNVSREG

-638 QWASVDAGKCPQNTP
+638 QWASEAAGKCPPNTP
-653 DPPSPGTVIDGGTYY
+653 ELPSPGTVIDGGTYY
-668 ISKDFI
+668 ICKDFI

-695 IFTGWHD
+695 VFTGWHD
-702 GEEDGSSGTGSDIVI
+702 GEEDGSSGNDGDIVI
-717 QETELIKVTGDRT
+717 RATELINVKGDRV
-730 LTGFWTFEPEAEHSL
+730 LTGFWTFIPEGDHTL
-745 SYQFADSG
+745 TYQFADNTR
-753 SWSPSGSFAH
+753 WSPSGSFEL
-763 TEEHYRGESV
+763 TKNYYRGESV
-773 TAKAEP
+773 KTQGEP
-779 DRNQTTDGEDVLAT
+779 DRNKTKDEEGNPIDVLAT
-793 DNVTLYGD
+793 GNVTLYGK
-801 WSFKGWQRSDTKD
+801 WSFEGWKRSDTKD
-814 KDIVAAGDGF
+814 KDIVAAGGEF
-824 DMPGNDLTLTGQWEF
+824 NMPGNDLKLTGQWEF

-846 VYDTGDGKPIRDPK
+846 VYDTGDGMPISDPK

-870 GSSKSGLNAPST
+870 GSSKSGLNAPT
-882 GIPFGASIELMGLP
+882 GIPFGASIELMELP
-896 AGTEIQNDKYFAG
+896 DGTKIPNDKYFAG
-909 WSLVKPTSDN
+909 WSIVDPTNAD
-919 LDTIQTQGPG
+919 LGTIETQDPG

-935 KLGITENGQEVK
+935 KLGITKDKRKVT
-947 LYAVYKNKDVATVD
+947 LYAVYKNKDMATVD

-972 NPKSGSFTVQNG
+972 GTKGGSFMVQNG
-984 KVDNKTVSSEAT
+984 KVDEGTVSSTAA
-996 PREGY
+996 PRDGY
-1001 HFVGWYEKSDDGKLE
+1001 HFVGWYEKEAQGGLSLVSK
-1016 PVNGSAINGTTL
+1016 NATL
-1028 TVTAAMMQAKL
+1028 TVTSGMMQAKL
-1039 KPLAESRGENRTPV
+1039 PLTGSREENGTPV
-1053 LEVRYIAVFARDS
+1053 LVVRYVAVFARDS

-1071 DGNGDDKEATMKPQ
+1071 DGNGDDVTGEMPPQ
-1085 TFPAPD
+1085 TFHDPD
-1091 SEEQLTT
+1091 SKDQPIK

-1111 TGWAEYPTREVGQ
+1111 TGWAEHPSGKQGCTYS
-1124 EERIYADEAP
+1124 DEAP
-1134 FAEVTIYQGNKIV
+1134 FAEVTTYQGELIKN
-1147 DGGTITLYAQ
+1147 GGEITLYAQ
-1157 WKKLPDVTILYT
+1157 WEKRPDVTIFYT
-1169 PDPTSLGTVKLNG
+1169 PEPTSLGTVKLNG
-1182 AAAEEN
+1182 NATEGN

-1199 ESLNPETGVAQG
+1199 EQLNPETGTARG
-1211 ATAVPGEGSVFVGWY
+1211 ATAEPREGSVFAGWY
-1226 DAQDTERSHPLT
+1226 NGLTREKVWKDATF
-1238 VSSTTYTPKKDS
+1238 TPKQQND
-1250 SGRYQEGSY
+1250 RYVSATY
-1259 VALFRLK
+1259 VARFRL
-1266 QYVLRYDANAT
+1266 YRYTLHYEANG
-1277 DAVGTM
+1277 GTGEM
-1283 KDQTFPHGEAYPLKE
+1283 DDQIFQHGQAYPLNK

-1304 GYRFVGW
+1304 GYRFMGW
-1311 ATESTGKVKY
+1311 ATEPTAAVKY
-1321 EDQESIKLEEKFPN
+1321 EDQKSIKLDKEFPN
-1335 LKDDNDE
+1335 LKDDNE
-1342 VTLYAVWEEQSVT
+1342 VVTLYAVWKEQSVT
-1355 LSYEPND
+1355 IGYVSSD
-1362 AELGSVS
+1362 TELGSVS
-1369 SALETVVAVTG
+1369 SALETVAAVKG

-1390 SGAKF
+1390 SGARF

-1411 FVPTKGAGTVWQGTT
+1411 FVPTKGDGAVWQGTT
-1426 YYAHFSAKRSPST
+1426 YYAYFSAKRSPST

-1507 DNAYSDVPDTAWY
+1507 DNAYSDVSDTAWY

-1620 LPEKESDLL
+1620 LPEKEGDLL
-1629 ANQIV
+1629 ANQIA

>member
-44 NGSFEQP
+44 NGSFEEP
-51 VFDDKPSPQWPAN
+51 AFHDKNSPQWPAN
-64 QVPDWHTTASDHLI
+64 NVPDWDTTASDHLI
-78 EFGSKRNGKNAP
+78 EFGSTRKDGTVPHIVGKPNL
-90 QLTGNNKEIPDGK
+90 QDSGC

-117 QYATTVG
+117 QYAETVG

-129 WGLSHRGRSGIDQM
+129 WGLSHRGRDGVDQM
-143 AVIIGPKQS
+143 AVIIGPKQDD
-152 QIDPAT
+152 DP
-158 GERIDVDPAKPSK
+158 DKPSA
-171 DGKDGRDQF
+171 DGKDQF
-180 MRMTDWVSQHESNL
+180 MRMTNWVRQHASEMG
-194 KVDIPPTGCTQKIT
+194 VTVYGTGCTQKIT

-213 FAAKGE
+213 FAKKGG

-247 NNNAWD
+247 SNTAWG
-253 NYGTNSSAYAAGKL
+253 NYGTKSSAYAAGNL
-267 SYSCRYAVPD
+267 AYSCRYAVPD
-277 GQTETVFAFCSYSAA
+277 GQAKTVFAFCSYSAT
-292 GGNTCGNLIDNI
+292 GGSTCGNLIDNI
-304 HFSLYQT
+304 HFRLYQT

-318 GGSGYII
+318 GGSGYIG
-325 VPTGDKGSEYY
+325 VSTGDEDESVLYK
-336 EIGSSMSE
+336 IDDKMRE
-344 LVVANGSPIT
+344 LVVADGSTIT
-354 VKVVKPQD
+354 VQAVEPD
-362 SNVQFVGAYVT
+362 NDVQFVGAYVT
-373 RQTAKGLEQVFI
+373 RQTQNGLKKEFI
-385 PVTDKEEWGEEG
+385 PATSPSWDKV
-397 DTYTYE
+397 DRTYTYE
-403 HRVEEPADIVLVFIK
+403 HPVEEPADIVLVFVKKPMVI
-418 SPTVM
+418 
-423 YDANGGQ
+423 YEANGGDQ
-430 EYVYEPGATEPK
+430 YTHGDNGTNA
-442 NTVSFAED
+442 VSFAQQVSDDGSKTERLPYESQEA
-450 TGRTKYT
+450 TTKT
-457 SHAAQAPAGCE
+457 KDGWRF
-468 DTWQFQGWLLARSKT
+468 DGWLLARKEKV
-483 LLPAEHTVTYDK
+483 LPAVHTVSYD
-495 ATDTLTF
+495 AERETF
-502 TDNGSERGSAEGG
+502 TFAANGETTELESGG

-527 FVTASRVKDEN
+527 FVTASRVKGAD
-538 GKVSADFRE
+538 GKVSADFQE

-561 ESVANNLAAKDYFA
+561 ESVANNPAAKDYFA

-580 VTVTATAKAGYEFIG
+580 VTVTAAANAGYEFIG
-595 WYQQVDGEKYDLV
+595 WYQQVDGNKYELV
-608 SSEPTHSYNVSREG
+608 SSKPTHSYNVSREG
-622 VQTIYAR
+622 VQTIYAH

-638 QWASVDAGKCPQNTP
+638 RWTTEEGKCPPEELLNKNGISLP
-653 DPPSPGTVIDGGTYY
+653 KDGTVIDGGTYY

-674 KDKTTIDGTVK
+674 KDKTTIDGTVT

-695 IFTGWHD
+695 VFTGWRD
-702 GEEDGSSGTGSDIVI
+702 ENNDIR
-717 QETELIKVTGDRT
+717 ETELIKVTGDRT

-753 SWSPSGSFAH
+753 SWSPSGSFAQ

-773 TAKAEP
+773 TAQAEP
-779 DRNQTTDGEDVLAT
+779 ARNQTTDEKGNPIDVLAT
-793 DNVTLYGD
+793 GNVTLYGD
-801 WSFKGWQRSDTKD
+801 WSFNGWKRSDNDST
-814 KDIVAAGDGF
+814 IAAGRGF
-824 DMPGNDLTLTGQWEF
+824 NMPGKDLTLTGQWEF

-846 VYDTGDGKPIRDPK
+846 VYDTGDGKPISDPK

-870 GSSKSGLNAPST
+870 GSSKSGLNAPT
-882 GIPFGASIELMGLP
+882 GIPFGASIELMELP
-896 AGTEIQNDKYFAG
+896 DGTKIPNDKYFAG
-909 WSLVKPTSDN
+909 WSIVDPTNAD
-919 LDTIQTQGPG
+919 LGTIETQAPG

-935 KLGITENGQEVK
+935 KLGITKDKRKVT
-947 LYAVYKNKDVATVD
+947 LYAVYKNKDMATVD

-972 NPKSGSFTVQNG
+972 NPKSGSFMVQNG
-984 KVDNKTVSSEAT
+984 KVDEGTVSSTAA
-996 PREGY
+996 PRDGY
-1001 HFVGWYEKSDDGKLE
+1001 HFVGWYEESDDGKLE

-1039 KPLAESRGENRTPV
+1039 KPLAESREENRTPV

-1157 WKKLPDVTILYT
+1157 WEKLSDVIIFYT
-1169 PDPTSLGTVKLNG
+1169 PEPTSLGTVKLNG
-1182 AAAEEN
+1182 TAAKEN

-1199 ESLNPETGVAQG
+1199 ESLNPETGEVQG
-1211 ATAVPGEGSVFVGWY
+1211 ATAVPGKGSVFVGWY
-1226 DAQDTERSHPLT
+1226 DAQDTERSNRLID
-1238 VSSTTYTPKKDS
+1238 STTYTPKKDS

-1266 QYVLRYDANAT
+1266 QYVLRYDANGGT
-1277 DAVGTM
+1277 GTM
-1283 KDQTFPHGEAYPLKE
+1283 EDQTFPHGQAHPLEK

-1304 GYRFVGW
+1304 GYSFVGW
-1311 ATESTGKVKY
+1311 ATEQEGKVKY
-1321 EDQESIKLEEKFPN
+1321 EDQKSIKLDEEFPN
-1335 LKDDNDE
+1335 LTNDNDE
-1342 VTLYAVWEEQSVT
+1342 VYLYAVWEEQSVT

-1369 SALETVVAVTG
+1369 KASETVDAVTG

-1390 SGAKF
+1390 SGARF
-1395 DGWYSADGTLL
+1395 DGWYSADGALL

-1411 FVPTKGAGTVWQGTT
+1411 FVPTKKDGAVWQGTT

-1507 DNAYSDVPDTAWY
+1507 DNAYSDVSDTAWY

>member
-1 MDIKGDWKKRAVCGL
+1 MDIKGDWKKRAVSGL
-16 MVLAMALSLLP
+16 MVLVMALSLLP

-44 NGSFEQP
+44 NGSFEEP
-51 VFDDKPSPQWPAN
+51 AFHDKNSPQWPAN
-64 QVPDWHTTASDHLI
+64 NVPDWDTTASDKLI
-78 EFGSKRNGKNAP
+78 EFGSRRNGKNAP
-90 QLTGNNKEIPDGK
+90 QLTGVDKTIPDGS

-117 QYATTVG
+117 QYAETVG

-129 WGLSHRGRSGIDQM
+129 WGLSHRGRDGVDQM
-143 AVIIGPKQS
+143 AVIIGPKQDD
-152 QIDPAT
+152 DP
-158 GERIDVDPAKPSK
+158 DKPSA
-171 DGKDGRDQF
+171 DGKDQF
-180 MRMTDWVSQHESNL
+180 MRMTDWVRQHASEMG
-194 KVDIPPTGCTQKIT
+194 VTVYGTGCTQKIT

-213 FAAKGE
+213 FAKKGG

-247 NNNAWD
+247 SNTAWG
-253 NYGTNSSAYAAGKL
+253 NYGTKSSAYAAGNL
-267 SYSCRYAVPD
+267 AYSCRYAVPD
-277 GQTETVFAFCSYSAA
+277 GQAKTVFAFCSYSAT
-292 GGNTCGNLIDNI
+292 GGSTCGNLIDNI
-304 HFSLYQT
+304 HFRLYQT

-318 GGSGYII
+318 GGSGYIG
-325 VPTGDKGSEYY
+325 VSTGDEDESVLYK
-336 EIGSSMSE
+336 INDKMRE
-344 LVVANGSPIT
+344 LVVADGSTIT
-354 VKVVKPQD
+354 VQAVEPED
-362 SNVQFVGAYVT
+362 DVQFVGAYVT
-373 RQTAKGLEQVFI
+373 RQTQNGLKKEFI
-385 PVTDKEEWGEEG
+385 PATSPSWDKV
-397 DTYTYE
+397 DRTYTYV
-403 HRVEEPADIVLVFIK
+403 HPVEEPADIVLVFVKKPMVI
-418 SPTVM
+418 
-423 YDANGGQ
+423 YEANGGNR
-430 EYVYEPGATEPK
+430 YTYGDNGTNA
-442 NTVSFAED
+442 VSFAPQVNGDGSTTE
-450 TGRTKYT
+450 R
-457 SHAAQAPAGCE
+457 APYDSKEATTAKDGWKF
-468 DTWQFQGWLLARSKT
+468 DGWLLARNNKV
-483 LLPAEHTVTYDK
+483 LPAVHTVSYD
-495 ATDTLTF
+495 TESETF
-502 TDNGSERGSAEGG
+502 TFTADDGTKETLESGG

-527 FVTASRVKDEN
+527 FVTASRVKDKD
-538 GKVSADFRE
+538 GMVSADIQE
-547 NTDCGTVEIVGNEG
+547 NTACGSITVTSDGAAVKTETTEAVTDYYSQANEKIT
-561 ESVANNLAAKDYFA
+561 A
-575 SASER
+575 
-580 VTVTATAKAGYEFIG
+580 TATAKNGYRFVG
-595 WYQQVDGEKYDLV
+595 WYQQLDGDTYQFISNQETYTYTAKA
-608 SSEPTHSYNVSREG
+608 EG

-638 QWASVDAGKCPQNTP
+638 QWASVDAGKCPPNKP
-653 DPPSPGTVIDGGTYY
+653 KLPSPGTVIDGGTYY

-674 KDKTTIDGTVK
+674 KDKTTIDGTVT

-695 IFTGWHD
+695 VFTGWHD
-702 GEEDGSSGTGSDIVI
+702 GKEDGSSGNDVDIVI
-717 QETELIKVTGDRT
+717 RETELINVTGDRV

-753 SWSPSGSFAH
+753 SWSPSGSFAQ

-773 TAKAEP
+773 TAQAEP
-779 DRNQTTDGEDVLAT
+779 ARNQTTDEEGNPIDVLVT
-793 DNVTLYGD
+793 GNVTLYGD
-801 WSFKGWQRSDTKD
+801 WLFKGWQRSDKEDNAKDAMISTKE
-814 KDIVAAGDGF
+814 VF
-824 DMPGNDLTLTGQWEF
+824 SMPGNDLTLTGQWKF

-860 YASYDYAALL
+860 YASYDYTALL
-870 GSSKSGLNAPST
+870 GSSKPGLNAPST
-882 GIPFGASIELMGLP
+882 GIPFGASIKLMELP
-896 AGTEIQNDKYFAG
+896 AGTKIPNDKYFAG
-909 WSLVKPTSDN
+909 WSLVKPTNADLSD
-919 LDTIQTQGPG
+919 IETQAPR
-929 DSVGYR
+929 DSVGFR
-935 KLGITENGQEVK
+935 KLKVTENGQEVK

-961 FAVNDSNWGDV
+961 FAVNNSNWGDV
-972 NPKSGSFTVQNG
+972 NPKSGSFTVQGNE
-984 KVDNKTVSSEAT
+984 VDGNTVSSTAT

-1001 HFVGWYEKSDDGKLE
+1001 HFVGWYEKSDDETTL
-1016 PVNGSAINGTTL
+1016 VDRNATL

-1039 KPLAESRGENRTPV
+1039 NPLAESRGENRTPV
-1053 LEVRYIAVFARDS
+1053 LVVRYIAVFARDR
-1066 FTVKF
+1066 FTVEF
-1071 DGNGDDKEATMKPQ
+1071 DRNGDDVTGEMPPQ
-1085 TFPAPD
+1085 KFHDPD
-1091 SEEQLTT
+1091 SEDQPTM

-1111 TGWAEYPTREVGQ
+1111 TSWAEYPTRENGQ
-1124 EERIYADEAP
+1124 GRTYADKAP
-1134 FAEVTIYQGNKIV
+1134 FAEVTIYRGKQIS
-1147 DGGTITLYAQ
+1147 DGDTITLYAQ
-1157 WKKLPDVTILYT
+1157 WKKLPDVIIFYT
-1169 PDPTSLGTVKLNG
+1169 PEPTSLGTVELNPTESNELDPQDG
-1182 AAAEEN
+1182 M
-1188 DTITVQEGTVY
+1188 VS
-1199 ESLNPETGVAQG
+1199 ESLNPETGTARG

-1226 DAQDTERSHPLT
+1226 DAKDTERENPLT
-1238 VSSTTYTPKKDS
+1238 DSMTYTPEKNS
-1250 SGRYQEGSY
+1250 SSKRYQDGSY

-1266 QYVLRYDANAT
+1266 QYVLHYDANGGT
-1277 DAVGTM
+1277 GTM
-1283 KDQTFPHGEAYPLKE
+1283 EDQTFPHGQAHPLKK

-1321 EDQESIKLEEKFPN
+1321 EDQKSIKLDEEFQN
-1335 LKDDNDE
+1335 LTNDNE
-1342 VTLYAVWEEQSVT
+1342 KVYLYAVWEEQSVT

-1369 SALETVVAVTG
+1369 KASETVDAVTG
-1380 TAKGSTAQPK
+1380 TAKGSIAQPK
-1390 SGAKF
+1390 SGARF

-1406 SKELT
+1406 STDLK
-1411 FVPTKGAGTVWQGTT
+1411 FVPTRADGAVWQGTT

-1507 DNAYSDVPDTAWY
+1507 DNAYSDVSDTAWY

>member
-38 TDNAIK
+38 TENAIK
-44 NGSFEQP
+44 NGSFEEP
-51 VFDDKPSPQWPAN
+51 AFHDKNSPQWPAKE
-64 QVPDWHTTASDHLI
+64 VPDWDTTASDRKI
-78 EFGSKRNGKNAP
+78 EFGSRRNGKDAP
-90 QLTGNNKEIPDGK
+90 QLMGDQTIPDGS

-117 QYATTVG
+117 QYAETVG

-129 WGLSHRGRSGIDQM
+129 WGLSHRGREGDDHM
-143 AVIIGPKQS
+143 ALIIGPKQ
-152 QIDPAT
+152 D
-158 GERIDVDPAKPSK
+158 EKPDK
-171 DGKDGRDQF
+171 PNKAGKDQF
-180 MRMTDWVSQHESNL
+180 MRMTDWVKSHAEKLGVN
-194 KVDIPPTGCTQKIT
+194 IPVTGCTQKIT

-213 FAAKGE
+213 FAANGG

-247 NNNAWD
+247 NNNAWG
-253 NYGTNSSAYAAGKL
+253 NYGTKSPDYAEGKL
-267 SYSCRYAVPD
+267 AYSCRYAVPD
-277 GQTETVFAFCSYSAA
+277 GQTKTVFAFCSYSAA
-292 GGNTCGNLIDNI
+292 TSNKTLGNLIDNI

-318 GGSGYII
+318 GGSGFIG
-325 VPTGDKGSEYY
+325 VPTGGKNVYY
-336 EIGSSMSE
+336 EIRGSMSE

-354 VKVVKPQD
+354 VKAVEPESD
-362 SNVQFVGAYVT
+362 DVQFVGAYVT
-373 RQTAKGLEQVFI
+373 RQTQNGLKKEFI
-385 PVTDKEEWGEEG
+385 PATSPSWDKV
-397 DTYTYE
+397 DRTYTYE
-403 HRVEEPADIVLVFIK
+403 HPVEEPADIVLVFVKKPMVI
-418 SPTVM
+418 
-423 YDANGGQ
+423 YEANGGKQ
-430 EYVYEPGATEPK
+430 YTHGDNGTNV
-442 NTVSFAED
+442 VSFAPQVSGDGSTTARGPYDSKEATPVKD
-450 TGRTKYT
+450 GWRF
-457 SHAAQAPAGCE
+457 
-468 DTWQFQGWLLARSKT
+468 DGWLLPQKNKV
-483 LLPAEHTVTYDK
+483 LPAVHTVKYDT
-495 ATDTLTF
+495 ASETF
-502 TDNGSERGSAEGG
+502 TFTADDGTKETLKSGG

-527 FVTASRVKDEN
+527 FVTASRVREN
-538 GKVSADFRE
+538 GTVSADIRE
-547 NTDCGTVEIVGNEG
+547 NTECGSITVGKSDGSAITTETNGAVTDYYSQANEKIT
-561 ESVANNLAAKDYFA
+561 A
-575 SASER
+575 
-580 VTVTATAKAGYEFIG
+580 TATAKAGYEFIG
-595 WYQQVDGEKYDLV
+595 WYQQVDGKIDGKVDGKKYELI
-608 SSEPTHSYNVSREG
+608 SNQKTYTYTAKAEG
-622 VQTIYAR
+622 VQTVYAR
-629 FAPTHTVTY
+629 FAPTHTVKY
-638 QWASVDAGKCPQNTP
+638 QWTKDIGKCPQNKP
-653 DPPSPGTVIDGGTYY
+653 EPPSPGTVIDGGTYY

-674 KDKTTIDGTVK
+674 RDKTTIDGTGT

-695 IFTGWHD
+695 VFTGWHD
-702 GEEDGSSGTGSDIVI
+702 GEDVGSSGTGGDIVI
-717 QETELIKVTGDRT
+717 RETELINVTGDRT
-730 LTGFWTFEPEAEHSL
+730 LTGFWTFIPEEKHTL
-745 SYQFADSG
+745 TYQFADNTR
-753 SWSPSGSFAH
+753 WSPSGSFEL
-763 TEEHYRGESV
+763 TENYYRGESV
-773 TAKAEP
+773 TAQAEP
-779 DRNQTTDGEDVLAT
+779 ARNQTTDGEDVLVT
-793 DNVTLYGD
+793 GNVTLYGD
-801 WSFKGWQRSDTKD
+801 WSFKGWQRSDRKRSD
-814 KDIVAAGDGF
+814 NDSMIAAGNVF
-824 DMPGNDLTLTGQWEF
+824 YMPGNNLTLTGQWEF

-846 VYDTGDGKPIRDPK
+846 VYDLGNGTTVADPNNENYNYSK
-860 YASYDYAALL
+860 LL
-870 GSSKSGLNAPST
+870 DSSKPGLNAQST
-882 GIPFGASIELMGLP
+882 GIGIPFGASIELMEFP
-896 AGTEIQNDKYFAG
+896 AGTEIPNDKYFAG
-909 WSLVKPTSDN
+909 WSLVKPTEDN
-919 LDTIQTQGPG
+919 LSTIETQDPG

-935 KLGITENGQEVK
+935 KLGITKNGQEVT

-972 NPKSGSFTVQNG
+972 DTKSGSFTVRG
-984 KVDNKTVSSEAT
+984 SAVDKKTVFSTAT

-1001 HFVGWYEKSDDGKLE
+1001 HFVGWYEKGALT
-1016 PVNGSAINGTTL
+1016 PVSTDATL
-1028 TVTAAMMQAKL
+1028 TVTTAMMQAKL
-1039 KPLAESRGENRTPV
+1039 DLLTKNGTPV
-1053 LEVRYIAVFARDS
+1053 VLVVHYVAVFARDS
-1066 FTVKF
+1066 FTVNF

-1124 EERIYADEAP
+1124 EGRNYADEEP
-1134 FAEVTIYQGNKIV
+1134 FAEVTIYRGNKIV

-1157 WKKLPDVTILYT
+1157 WKKLPDVTIFYT
-1169 PDPTSLGTVKLNG
+1169 PEPTSLGTVELNPTESNELDPQDG
-1182 AAAEEN
+1182 M
-1188 DTITVQEGTVY
+1188 VS
-1199 ESLNPETGVAQG
+1199 ESLNPETGTARG

-1226 DAQDTERSHPLT
+1226 DAQDTERENSLT
-1238 VSSTTYTPKKDS
+1238 DGKTYTPEKDL
-1250 SGRYQEGSY
+1250 SGRYRDGSY

-1266 QYVLRYDANAT
+1266 QYVLRYDANG
-1277 DAVGTM
+1277 GTVTM
-1283 KDQTFPHGEAYPLKE
+1283 EDQTFPHGQAHPLEK

-1304 GYRFVGW
+1304 GYSFVGW
-1311 ATESTGKVKY
+1311 ATEKKGKVEY
-1321 EDQESIKLEEKFPN
+1321 EDQTNIKLDKEFPN

-1342 VTLYAVWEEQSVT
+1342 ATLYAVWREQRVT
-1355 LSYEPND
+1355 FSYESND
-1362 AELGSVS
+1362 TELGTVS
-1369 SALETVVAVTG
+1369 KASETIGAVNGKPT
-1380 TAKGSTAQPK
+1380 GSTAQAK

-1406 SKELT
+1406 STELT
-1411 FVPTKGAGTVWQGTT
+1411 FVPTKADGAVWQGTT

-1500 RMQNLTK
+1500 RAQNLTK
-1507 DNAYSDVPDTAWY
+1507 DNAYSDVSDTAWY

>member
-78 EFGSKRNGKNAP
+78 EFGSSRNGNDAP
-90 QLTGNNKEIPDGK
+90 QLTGYDKTIPDGH

-129 WGLSHRGRSGIDQM
+129 WGLSHRGREGDDHM
-143 AVIIGPKQS
+143 ALIIGPKQ
-152 QIDPAT
+152 D
-158 GERIDVDPAKPSK
+158 EKPDK
-171 DGKDGRDQF
+171 PNKAGKDQF
-180 MRMTDWVSQHESNL
+180 MRMTDWVKSHAEKLGVN
-194 KVDIPPTGCTQKIT
+194 IPVTGCTQKIT

-213 FAAKGE
+213 FAANGG

-247 NNNAWD
+247 SNTAWG
-253 NYGTNSSAYAAGKL
+253 NYGTKSSAYAAGNL
-267 SYSCRYAVPD
+267 AYSCRYAVPD
-277 GQTETVFAFCSYSAA
+277 GQTKTVFAFCSYSAA
-292 GGNTCGNLIDNI
+292 TSNKTLGNLIDNI

-318 GGSGYII
+318 GGSGYIG
-325 VPTGDKGSEYY
+325 VSTGDEDESVLYK
-336 EIGSSMSE
+336 IDDKMRE
-344 LVVANGSPIT
+344 LVVADGSTIT
-354 VKVVKPQD
+354 VQAVEPD
-362 SNVQFVGAYVT
+362 NDVQFVGAYVT
-373 RQTAKGLEQVFI
+373 RQTQNGLKKEFI
-385 PVTDKEEWGEEG
+385 PATSSSWDKV
-397 DTYTYE
+397 DRTYTYE
-403 HRVEEPADIVLVFIK
+403 HPVEEPADIVLVFVKKPMVI
-418 SPTVM
+418 
-423 YDANGGQ
+423 YEANGGDQ
-430 EYVYEPGATEPK
+430 YTHGDNGTNA
-442 NTVSFAED
+442 VSFAQQVRDDGSKTERLPYESQEA
-450 TGRTKYT
+450 TTKT
-457 SHAAQAPAGCE
+457 KDGWRF
-468 DTWQFQGWLLARSKT
+468 DGWLLARKEKV
-483 LLPAEHTVTYDK
+483 LPAVHTVSYDT
-495 ATDTLTF
+495 ASETF
-502 TDNGSERGSAEGG
+502 TFTADDGTKETLESGG

-547 NTDCGTVEIVGNEG
+547 NKDCGTIKIVDHVG
-561 ESVANNLAAKDYFA
+561 ESVANNPAAKDYFA

-580 VTVTATAKAGYEFIG
+580 VTVTATANAGYEFIG

-608 SSEPTHSYNVSREG
+608 SSKPTHSYNVSREG

-638 QWASVDAGKCPQNTP
+638 QWASVDAGKCPPNTP
-653 DPPSPGTVIDGGTYY
+653 ELPSPGTVIDGGTYY

-695 IFTGWHD
+695 VFTGWHD
-702 GEEDGSSGTGSDIVI
+702 GEEDGSSGNDGDIVI
-717 QETELIKVTGDRT
+717 RVTELINVTGDRT
-730 LTGFWTFEPEAEHSL
+730 LTGFWTFIPEKEHTL
-745 SYQFADSG
+745 TYQFADNNR
-753 SWSPSGSFAH
+753 WSPSGSFAQ

-773 TAKAEP
+773 TAQAEP
-779 DRNQTTDGEDVLAT
+779 ARNQTTDEKGNPIDVLAT
-793 DNVTLYGD
+793 GNVTLYGD
-801 WSFKGWQRSDTKD
+801 WSFNGWKRSDNDST
-814 KDIVAAGDGF
+814 IAAGRGF
-824 DMPGNDLTLTGQWEF
+824 DMPGNDVTLTGQWEF

-846 VYDTGDGKPIRDPK
+846 VYDLGNGRTVADLNNKNYNYSK
-860 YASYDYAALL
+860 LL
-870 GSSKSGLNAPST
+870 GSSKPGLNTPT
-882 GIPFGASIELMGLP
+882 GIPFGASIELMELP
-896 AGTEIQNDKYFAG
+896 AGTEIPDDKYFAG
-909 WSLVKPTSDN
+909 WSLVKPTNADLSD
-919 LDTIQTQGPG
+919 IETQAPR
-929 DSVGYR
+929 DSVGFR
-935 KLGITENGQEVK
+935 KLKVTENGQEVK

-961 FAVNDSNWGDV
+961 FAVNNSNWGDV
-972 NPKSGSFTVQNG
+972 NPKSGSFTVQGNVVEG
-984 KVDNKTVSSEAT
+984 NTVSSTAA
-996 PREGY
+996 PRDGY
-1001 HFVGWYEKSDDGKLE
+1001 HFVGWYEKSDDETTL
-1016 PVNGSAINGTTL
+1016 VDRNATL

-1039 KPLAESRGENRTPV
+1039 NPLAESRGENRTPV
-1053 LEVRYIAVFARDS
+1053 LVVRYIAVFARNS
-1066 FTVKF
+1066 FTVEFEPNGALDAGGKSDVTGEMPPQKF
-1071 DGNGDDKEATMKPQ
+1071 HDPNSEDQPTM
-1085 TFPAPD
+1085 
-1091 SEEQLTT
+1091 
-1098 LRKNEFKRPGYVF
+1098 LRKNAFTRPGYEF
-1111 TGWAEYPTREVGQ
+1111 TSWAESENGQ
-1124 EERIYADEAP
+1124 GRTYADKAP

-1157 WKKLPDVTILYT
+1157 WEKLPDVTISYT
-1169 PDPTSLGTVKLNG
+1169 PEPTSLGTVKLNPTESNELG
-1182 AAAEEN
+1182 PQ
-1188 DTITVQEGTVY
+1188 DGMVS
-1199 ESLNPETGVAQG
+1199 ESLNPETGTARG
-1211 ATAVPGEGSVFVGWY
+1211 ATAVPGKGSVFVGWY
-1226 DAQDTERSHPLT
+1226 DAQGKHPLT
-1238 VSSTTYTPKKDS
+1238 DKTTYTPEKGS
-1250 SGRYQEGSY
+1250 SGRYQDGSY
-1259 VALFRLK
+1259 VARFRLK
-1266 QYVLRYDANAT
+1266 QYVLHYDANGGT
-1277 DAVGTM
+1277 DTM
-1283 KDQTFPHGEAYPLKE
+1283 EDQTFPHGQAHPLEK

-1311 ATESTGKVKY
+1311 ATKPEGGEVKY
-1321 EDQESIKLEEKFPN
+1321 EDQTNIKLDEEFPN
-1335 LKDDNDE
+1335 LTNDNDE
-1342 VTLYAVWEEQSVT
+1342 VYLYAVWEEQSVT

-1369 SALETVVAVTG
+1369 KASETVDAVTG

-1390 SGAKF
+1390 SGARF
-1395 DGWYSADGTLL
+1395 DGWYSADGALL

-1411 FVPTKGAGTVWQGTT
+1411 FVPTKKDGAVWQGTT

-1507 DNAYSDVPDTAWY
+1507 DNAYSDVSDTAWY

>member
-44 NGSFEQP
+44 NGSFEEP
-51 VFDDKPSPQWPAN
+51 AFHDKNSPQWPAN
-64 QVPDWHTTASDHLI
+64 NVPDWDTTASDKLI
-78 EFGSKRNGKNAP
+78 EFGSRRNGKDAP
-90 QLTGNNKEIPDGK
+90 QLTGVDKTIPDGS

-117 QYATTVG
+117 QYAETVG

-129 WGLSHRGRSGIDQM
+129 WGLSHRGREGVDHM
-143 AVIIGPKQS
+143 ALIIGPKQNF
-152 QIDPAT
+152 
-158 GERIDVDPAKPSK
+158 DPAKPSE
-171 DGKDGRDQF
+171 DGRDQF
-180 MRMTDWVSQHESNL
+180 MRMTDWVSQHASGMA
-194 KVDIPPTGCTQKIT
+194 DMGCTQKIT

-213 FAAKGE
+213 FAKNGRFE
-219 FQNDIGD
+219 NDIGD

-247 NNNAWD
+247 SNTAWG
-253 NYGTNSSAYAAGKL
+253 NYGTKSSAYAAGNL
-267 SYSCRYAVPD
+267 AYSCRYAVPD
-277 GQTETVFAFCSYSAA
+277 GQTKTVFAFCSYSAA
-292 GGNTCGNLIDNI
+292 TSDKTLGNLIDNI

-318 GGSGYII
+318 GGSGFIG
-325 VPTGDKGSEYY
+325 VPTGNVSEYY
-336 EIGSSMSE
+336 PIGSSMSE
-344 LVVANGSPIT
+344 LVVANGSTIK
-354 VKVVKPQD
+354 VKAVKPKD

-385 PVTDKEEWGEEG
+385 PVADEGWREEG

-403 HRVEEPADIVLVFIK
+403 HRVEEPADIVLVFVKKPMVIYEAK
-418 SPTVM
+418 GGDR
-423 YDANGGQ
+423 YIYGDNGTN
-430 EYVYEPGATEPK
+430 A
-442 NTVSFAED
+442 VSFAPQVSGDGSTTARGSYES
-450 TGRTKYT
+450 K
-457 SHAAQAPAGCE
+457 AATTAKDGWKF
-468 DTWQFQGWLLARSKT
+468 DGWLLPRKNKV
-483 LLPAEHTVTYDK
+483 LPAVHTVSYD
-495 ATDTLTF
+495 AERETF
-502 TDNGSERGSAEGG
+502 TFAANGETTELESVG

-520 QWKWRQR
+520 QWRWRQR
-527 FVTASRVKDEN
+527 FVTASRVKDAD
-538 GKVSADFRE
+538 GKVSADFQE
-547 NTDCGTVEIVGNEG
+547 NAGCGTVDIVGNEG
-561 ESVANNLAAKDYFA
+561 ELVADNPAAKDYFA

-595 WYQQVDGEKYDLV
+595 WYQQVDGNKYELV
-608 SSEPTHSYNVSREG
+608 SSKPTHSYNVSREG

-638 QWASVDAGKCPQNTP
+638 RWTTEEGKCPPEEQLDTNKISLP
-653 DPPSPGTVIDGGTYY
+653 KDGTVINGGAYY
-668 ISKDFI
+668 ISKDLEI
-674 KDKTTIDGTVK
+674 GKTIDGSVT
-685 KDGRTVPGKW
+685 KDDRTVPGKW
-695 IFTGWHD
+695 VFTGWRD
-702 GEEDGSSGTGSDIVI
+702 ENEYIR
-717 QETELIKVTGDRT
+717 EMELINVTADRV
-730 LTGFWTFEPEAEHSL
+730 LTGYWTFEPEAEHSL
-745 SYQFADSG
+745 SYQFADKNR
-753 SWSPSGSFAH
+753 WSPSGSFEL
-763 TEEHYRGESV
+763 TENYYRGESV
-773 TAKAEP
+773 TAQAEP
-779 DRNQTTDGEDVLAT
+779 DRNQAKDEEGNPIDVLAT
-793 DNVTLYGD
+793 DKVTLYGD
-801 WSFKGWQRSDTKD
+801 WLFKGWQRSDTKD
-814 KDIVAAGDGF
+814 TVTAGDGF
-824 DMPGNDLTLTGQWEF
+824 DMPGNDLKLTGQWEF

-846 VYDTGDGKPIRDPK
+846 VYDLGNGTKVDDPNNK
-860 YASYDYAALL
+860 NYNYNKLL
-870 GSSKSGLNAPST
+870 GSDKSGINPLST
-882 GIPFGASIELMGLP
+882 GIGIPFGASIELMELP
-896 AGTEIQNDKYFAG
+896 AETEIQNDKYFAG
-909 WSLVKPTSDN
+909 WSLVDPATEKDVN
-919 LDTIQTQGPG
+919 AIQTQDPG

-935 KLGITENGQEVK
+935 KLGITKNGQKVT

-972 NPKSGSFTVQNG
+972 DTKSGSFMVQND
-984 KVDNKTVSSEAT
+984 KVDVNTVSSTAT

-1001 HFVGWYEKSDDGKLE
+1001 HFVGWYEKDAQGGLSL
-1016 PVNGSAINGTTL
+1016 VNNDATL
-1028 TVTAAMMQAKL
+1028 TVTSDMMQAKL
-1039 KPLAESRGENRTPV
+1039 PTGSGWENGTPV
-1053 LEVRYIAVFARDS
+1053 VLVVHYVAVFARDS

-1071 DGNGDDKEATMKPQ
+1071 DGNGDDVTGEMLPQ
-1085 TFPAPD
+1085 TFHDPD
-1091 SEEQLTT
+1091 SEDQPTT

-1111 TGWAEYPTREVGQ
+1111 TGWVEYRTREEGQ
-1124 EERIYADEAP
+1124 GRSYDDEAS
-1134 FAEVTIYQGNKIV
+1134 FAEVTLYRGEQINNG
-1147 DGGTITLYAQ
+1147 DTITLYAQ
-1157 WKKLPDVTILYT
+1157 WERLPDVTILYT
-1169 PDPTSLGTVKLNG
+1169 PEPTSLGTVELNG
-1182 AAAEEN
+1182 TAAEGN

-1199 ESLNPETGVAQG
+1199 EQLNPETGTARG

-1226 DAQDTERSHPLT
+1226 DAQDTKRSHPLT
-1238 VSSTTYTPKKDS
+1238 GSSTTYTPEKD

-1266 QYVLRYDANAT
+1266 QYVLHYNANAA

-1283 KDQTFPHGEAYPLKE
+1283 EDQTFPHGEAYPLKK
-1298 CAFSRE
+1298 CAFRRE
-1304 GYRFVGW
+1304 GYKFVGW
-1311 ATESTGKVKY
+1311 ATEQKGEVKY
-1321 EDQESIKLEEKFPN
+1321 EDQKSIKLDEEFSN

-1342 VTLYAVWEEQSVT
+1342 VYLYAVWQEQRVT

-1369 SALETVVAVTG
+1369 SASETVAAVTD
-1380 TAKGSTAQPK
+1380 TAKGSTAQAK
-1390 SGAKF
+1390 SGARF
-1395 DGWYSADGTLL
+1395 DGWYSTDGTFL

-1411 FVPTKGAGTVWQGTT
+1411 FVPTKKDGAVWQGTT

-1507 DNAYSDVPDTAWY
+1507 DNAYSDVSDTAWY

-1629 ANQIV
+1629 ANQIA

-1667 QTAKRENRDWSK
+1667 QTVKRENRDWSK

>member
-16 MVLAMALSLLP
+16 MVLVMALGLLP

-51 VFDDKPSPQWPAN
+51 AFDDKSSPQW
-64 QVPDWHTTASDHLI
+64 VPDLAFDWKTTASDHFI
-78 EFGSKRNGKNAP
+78 EFGSTRKNGRVPHIVGEPNL
-90 QLTGNNKEIPDGK
+90 QDSGC

-129 WGLSHRGRSGIDQM
+129 WGLSHRGRSGIDRM
-143 AVIIGPKQS
+143 ALIIGPKQG
-152 QIDPAT
+152 I
-158 GERIDVDPAKPSK
+158 DPAKPSK
-171 DGKDGRDQF
+171 NGKDQF
-180 MRMTDWVSQHESNL
+180 MRMTDWVRLHASGMGVTVS
-194 KVDIPPTGCTQKIT
+194 DTGCTQKIT

-213 FAAKGE
+213 FAANGG

-247 NNNAWD
+247 NNNAWG

-267 SYSCRYAVPD
+267 AYSCRYAVPD
-277 GQTETVFAFCSYSAA
+277 GQRETVFAFCSYSAA
-292 GGNTCGNLIDNI
+292 GGNTQGNLIDNI

-318 GGSGYII
+318 GGSGFII

-336 EIGSSMSE
+336 EIGSSMRE

-354 VKVVKPQD
+354 VKVVKPKSD
-362 SNVQFVGAYVT
+362 DVQFVGAYVT
-373 RQTAKGLEQVFI
+373 RQTQTGLEKEFI
-385 PVTDKEEWGEEG
+385 PAASWKPDDGTY
-397 DTYTYE
+397 TYTYE
-403 HRVEEPADIVLVFIK
+403 HRVEEPADIVLVFVKKPMVI
-418 SPTVM
+418 
-423 YDANGGQ
+423 YEANGGNR
-430 EYVYEPGATEPK
+430 YTHGDNGTNA
-442 NTVSFAED
+442 VSFAPQVNGDGSTTARGSYES
-450 TGRTKYT
+450 K
-457 SHAAQAPAGCE
+457 AATTAKDGWKF
-468 DTWQFQGWLLARSKT
+468 DGWLLARNNKV
-483 LLPAEHTVTYDK
+483 LPAVHTVSYN
-495 ATDTLTF
+495 AERETF
-502 TDNGSERGSAEGG
+502 TFAANGETTELQSGG

-527 FVTASRVKDEN
+527 FVTASRVKKN
-538 GKVSADFRE
+538 GTVSADIRE
-547 NTDCGTVEIVGNEG
+547 NTECGSITVGKSDGSVVTTETKGAVTDYYSQANE
-561 ESVANNLAAKDYFA
+561 KI
-575 SASER
+575 
-580 VTVTATAKAGYEFIG
+580 TATAAAKQGYCFIG
-595 WYQQVDGEKYDLV
+595 WYQQVDGKKYELV
-608 SSEPTHSYNVSREG
+608 SSEPTHSYTVSREG

-638 QWASVDAGKCPQNTP
+638 QWASVNAGKCPPEEQRNANNISLP
-653 DPPSPGTVIDGGTYY
+653 EAGTVIDGGTYY

-674 KDKTTIDGTVK
+674 KGKTTIDGTVT
-685 KDGRTVPGKW
+685 KDDRTVPGKW
-695 IFTGWHD
+695 VFTGWHD
-702 GEEDGSSGTGSDIVI
+702 GKENGSSGNDGDIVI
-717 QETELIKVTGDRT
+717 RETELINVTGDRV

-745 SYQFADSG
+745 TYQFADNTR
-753 SWSPSGSFAH
+753 WSPSGSFEQ
-763 TEEHYRGESV
+763 TENYYRGESV
-773 TAKAEP
+773 TAAGKPAH
-779 DRNQTTDGEDVLAT
+779 NQTMDGKDVLVT
-793 DNVTLYGD
+793 GNVTLYGD
-801 WSFKGWQRSDTKD
+801 WSFDGWKRSDNEGD
-814 KDIVAAGDGF
+814 NEGIVAAGGEF
-824 DMPGNDLTLTGQWEF
+824 NMPGNNLTLTGQWKF

-846 VYDTGDGKPIRDPK
+846 VYDLGNGTTVADPNNENYNYSKLLDSDKPGI
-860 YASYDYAALL
+860 
-870 GSSKSGLNAPST
+870 NAPST
-882 GIPFGASIELMGLP
+882 GIPFGASIELMELP
-896 AGTEIQNDKYFAG
+896 AGTEIQDDKYFAG
-909 WSLVKPTSDN
+909 WSLVDPATEKDVN
-919 LDTIQTQGPG
+919 AIQTQDPG

-935 KLGITENGQEVK
+935 KLGITANKQKVT

-961 FAVNDSNWGDV
+961 FAVNESNWGDV
-972 NPKSGSFTVQNG
+972 DTKSGSFTVQNG
-984 KVDNKTVSSEAT
+984 KVDEKKVSSTAT
-996 PREGY
+996 PRDGY
-1001 HFVGWYEKSDDGKLE
+1001 HFVGWYEKESDGSLTEAKDENGK
-1016 PVNGSAINGTTL
+1016 SITGTTL
-1028 TVTAAMMQAKL
+1028 TVTTAMMQAKL
-1039 KPLAESRGENRTPV
+1039 DSLTKSREENGTPV
-1053 LEVRYIAVFARDS
+1053 LVMHYVAVFARDS
-1066 FTVKF
+1066 FTVEFKP
-1071 DGNGDDKEATMKPQ
+1071 NGAVDAGGKSDVTGVMELQ
-1085 TFPAPD
+1085 TFHAPNSKD
-1091 SEEQLTT
+1091 QPTT
-1098 LRKNEFKRPGYVF
+1098 LRKNAFTRPGYVF
-1111 TGWAEYPTREVGQ
+1111 TGWAEYPTREDGQ
-1124 EERIYADEAP
+1124 GRIYADEAP
-1134 FAEVTIYQGNKIV
+1134 FAEVTTYQGVKIV
-1147 DGGTITLYAQ
+1147 DGRSITLYAQ
-1157 WKKLPDVTILYT
+1157 WEKLPDVTIFYT
-1169 PDPTSLGTVKLNG
+1169 PEPTSLGTVKLNG
-1182 AAAEEN
+1182 TAAKGN

-1199 ESLNPETGVAQG
+1199 EQLNPEIDTARG

-1226 DAQDTERSHPLT
+1226 DAQNTERRHPLT
-1238 VSSTTYTPKKDS
+1238 DSTTYTPKKDS
-1250 SGRYQEGSY
+1250 SGRYQDGSY

-1266 QYVLRYDANAT
+1266 QYVLHYDANAAHAT
-1277 DAVGTM
+1277 GTM
-1283 KDQTFPHGEAYPLKE
+1283 EDQTFPHGQAYPLKK

-1311 ATESTGKVKY
+1311 ATEKEGKVKY
-1321 EDQESIKLEEKFPN
+1321 EDQKSIKLDEEFQD
-1335 LKDDNDE
+1335 LTKDNE
-1342 VTLYAVWEEQSVT
+1342 KVNLYAVWQEQSVT

-1369 SALETVVAVTG
+1369 KASETVAAVTG
-1380 TAKGSTAQPK
+1380 TAKGSTAQAK
-1390 SGAKF
+1390 SGARF

-1406 SKELT
+1406 STDLT
-1411 FVPTKGAGTVWQGTT
+1411 FVPTRKDGAVWQGTT

-1468 LLGYEDGTVRPNG
+1468 LLGYEDGTV
-1481 SISRAEVATVLFR
+1481 
-1494 LLKDDV
+1494 
-1500 RMQNLTK
+1500 
-1507 DNAYSDVPDTAWY
+1507 
-1520 AAAVSTLSKM
+1520 
-1530 GVISGYPD
+1530 
-1538 GTFRPNA
+1538 RPNA

-1629 ANQIV
+1629 ANQIA

-1639 ETFWGYLAIQEATN
+1639 ETFWGYLTIQEATN

>member
-38 TDNAIK
+38 TENAIK
-44 NGSFEQP
+44 NGSFEEP
-51 VFDDKPSPQWPAN
+51 AFHDKNSPQWPAN
-64 QVPDWHTTASDHLI
+64 NVPDWDTTASDQLI
-78 EFGSKRNGKNAP
+78 EFGSRRNGKDAP
-90 QLTGNNKEIPDGK
+90 QLTGVDKTIPDGS

-129 WGLSHRGRSGIDQM
+129 WGLSHRGREGVDHM
-143 AVIIGPKQS
+143 ALIIGPKQNF
-152 QIDPAT
+152 
-158 GERIDVDPAKPSK
+158 DPAKPSE
-171 DGKDGRDQF
+171 DGRDQF
-180 MRMTDWVSQHESNL
+180 MRMTDWVSQHASGMA
-194 KVDIPPTGCTQKIT
+194 DMGCTQKIT

-213 FAAKGE
+213 FAKNGRFE
-219 FQNDIGD
+219 NDIGD

-247 NNNAWD
+247 SNTAWG
-253 NYGTNSSAYAAGKL
+253 NYGTKSSAYAAGNL
-267 SYSCRYAVPD
+267 AYSCRYAVPD
-277 GQTETVFAFCSYSAA
+277 GQTKTVFAFCSYSAA
-292 GGNTCGNLIDNI
+292 TSDKTLGNLIDNI

-318 GGSGYII
+318 GGSGFIG
-325 VPTGDKGSEYY
+325 VPTGNVSEYY
-336 EIGSSMSE
+336 PIGSSMSE
-344 LVVANGSPIT
+344 LVVANGSTIK
-354 VKVVKPQD
+354 VKAVKPKD

-403 HRVEEPADIVLVFIK
+403 HRVEEPADIVLVFVKKPMVIYEAK
-418 SPTVM
+418 GGDR
-423 YDANGGQ
+423 YIYGDNGTN
-430 EYVYEPGATEPK
+430 A
-442 NTVSFAED
+442 VSFAQQPGSDGTLKE
-450 TGRTKYT
+450 REPYT
-457 SHAAQAPAGCE
+457 AQAAETKKDGWRF
-468 DTWQFQGWLLARSKT
+468 DGWLLPRKNKV
-483 LLPAEHTVTYDK
+483 LPAVHTVKYD
-495 ATDTLTF
+495 TVSGIFTF
-502 TDNGSERGSAEGG
+502 TADGGINETLESVG

-547 NTDCGTVEIVGNEG
+547 NTDCGTVEIVDNRG
-561 ESVANNLAAKDYFA
+561 ELVADNPAAKDYFA

-580 VTVTATAKAGYEFIG
+580 VTVTAAANAGYEFIG
-595 WYQQVDGEKYDLV
+595 WYQQVDGEKYELV
-608 SSEPTHSYNVSREG
+608 SSEPTHSYTVSREG

-629 FAPTHTVTY
+629 FAPTHTVKY
-638 QWASVDAGKCPQNTP
+638 RWASVDAGKCPPEEQLNANKISRP
-653 DPPSPGTVIDGGTYY
+653 KDGTVIDGGTYY
-668 ISKDFI
+668 ISKDLKI
-674 KDKTTIDGTVK
+674 GKTIDGTVK

-695 IFTGWHD
+695 VFTGWRD
-702 GEEDGSSGTGSDIVI
+702 ENNDIR
-717 QETELIKVTGDRT
+717 ETELIKVTGDRT

-773 TAKAEP
+773 TAQAEP
-779 DRNQTTDGEDVLAT
+779 DRNQTTDEEGNPIDVLAT
-793 DNVTLYGD
+793 GNNVVLYGK
-801 WSFKGWQRSDTKD
+801 WSFDGWKRSDNEGD
-814 KDIVAAGDGF
+814 NEGIVAAGNDF
-824 DMPGNDLTLTGQWEF
+824 NMLGNDLKLTGQWEF

-846 VYDTGDGKPIRDPK
+846 VYDTGDGMPISDPK

-870 GSSKSGLNAPST
+870 GSSKPGLNAPST
-882 GIPFGASIELMGLP
+882 GIPFGASIELMELP
-896 AGTEIQNDKYFAG
+896 AGTEIPDDKYFAG

-919 LDTIQTQGPG
+919 LDTIQTQDPG

-972 NPKSGSFTVQNG
+972 DPKSGSFTVQNG
-984 KVDNKTVSSEAT
+984 IVDNKTVFSEAT

-1001 HFVGWYEKSDDGKLE
+1001 HFVGWYEKGAQT
-1016 PVNGSAINGTTL
+1016 PVSTNATL
-1028 TVTAAMMQAKL
+1028 TVTSDMMQAKL
-1039 KPLAESRGENRTPV
+1039 PLTGSGEENGTPV
-1053 LEVRYIAVFARDS
+1053 VLVVHYVAVFARDS
-1066 FTVKF
+1066 FTVQF
-1071 DGNGDDKEATMKPQ
+1071 DRNGDDVTGEMPPQ
-1085 TFPAPD
+1085 KFHDPD
-1091 SEEQLTT
+1091 SEDQPTM

-1111 TGWAEYPTREVGQ
+1111 TGWAEYPTRGDGQ
-1124 EERIYADEAP
+1124 ERIYADEAP
-1134 FAEVTIYQGNKIV
+1134 FAEVTIYREEQIK
-1147 DGGTITLYAQ
+1147 DRDTITLYAQ
-1157 WKKLPDVTILYT
+1157 WERLADVTIFYT
-1169 PDPTSLGTVKLNG
+1169 PEPTSLGTVKLNG
-1182 AAAEEN
+1182 NAAEGN
-1188 DTITVQEGTVY
+1188 DTITVQDGTVY
-1199 ESLNPETGVAQG
+1199 ESLNPETGEVQG
-1211 ATAVPGEGSVFVGWY
+1211 ATAVPGKGSVFVGWY

-1238 VSSTTYTPKKDS
+1238 DGSTTYTPEKEDS
-1250 SGRYQEGSY
+1250 SGRYQKGSY

-1266 QYVLRYDANAT
+1266 QYVLHYDANAT

-1283 KDQTFPHGEAYPLKE
+1283 KDQTFPHGEAYPLTK

-1311 ATESTGKVKY
+1311 ATEQEGEVKY
-1321 EDQESIKLEEKFPN
+1321 EDQKNIKLDEKFQN
-1335 LKDDNDE
+1335 LTNDNE
-1342 VTLYAVWEEQSVT
+1342 KVNLYAVWEEQSVT

-1362 AELGSVS
+1362 AELGTVS
-1369 SALETVVAVTG
+1369 SALETVAAVKG

-1390 SGAKF
+1390 SGARF

-1411 FVPTKGAGTVWQGTT
+1411 FVPTKGDGAVWQGTT

-1500 RMQNLTK
+1500 RTQNLTK
-1507 DNAYSDVPDTAWY
+1507 DNAYSDVSDTAWY

>member
-38 TDNAIK
+38 TENAIK
-44 NGSFEQP
+44 NGSFEEP
-51 VFDDKPSPQWPAN
+51 AFHDKNSPQWPAKE
-64 QVPDWHTTASDHLI
+64 VPDWDTTASDRKI
-78 EFGSKRNGKNAP
+78 EFGSRRNGKDAP
-90 QLTGNNKEIPDGK
+90 QLMGDQTIPDGS

-117 QYATTVG
+117 QYAETVG

-129 WGLSHRGRSGIDQM
+129 WGLSHRGREGDDHM
-143 AVIIGPKQS
+143 ALIIGPKQ
-152 QIDPAT
+152 D
-158 GERIDVDPAKPSK
+158 EKPDK
-171 DGKDGRDQF
+171 PNKAGKDQF
-180 MRMTDWVSQHESNL
+180 MRMTDWVKSHAEKLGVN
-194 KVDIPPTGCTQKIT
+194 IPVTGCTQKIT

-213 FAAKGE
+213 FAANGG

-247 NNNAWD
+247 SNTAWG
-253 NYGTNSSAYAAGKL
+253 NYGTKSSAYAAGKL
-267 SYSCRYAVPD
+267 AYSCRYAVPD
-277 GQTETVFAFCSYSAA
+277 GQTKTVFAFCSYSAA
-292 GGNTCGNLIDNI
+292 TSNKTLGNLIDNI

-318 GGSGYII
+318 GGSGFIG
-325 VPTGDKGSEYY
+325 VPTGGKNVYY
-336 EIGSSMSE
+336 EIRGSMSE

-354 VKVVKPQD
+354 VKAVEPESD
-362 SNVQFVGAYVT
+362 DVQFVGAYVT
-373 RQTAKGLEQVFI
+373 RQTQNGLKKEFI
-385 PVTDKEEWGEEG
+385 PATSPSWDKV
-397 DTYTYE
+397 DRTYTYE
-403 HRVEEPADIVLVFIK
+403 HPVEEPADIVLVFVKKPMVI
-418 SPTVM
+418 
-423 YDANGGQ
+423 YEANGGKQ
-430 EYVYEPGATEPK
+430 YTHGDNGTNA
-442 NTVSFAED
+442 VSFAPQVSGDGSTTARGPYDSKEATPVKD
-450 TGRTKYT
+450 GWRF
-457 SHAAQAPAGCE
+457 
-468 DTWQFQGWLLARSKT
+468 DGWLLPQKNKV
-483 LLPAEHTVTYDK
+483 LPAVHTVSYD
-495 ATDTLTF
+495 AESETF
-502 TDNGSERGSAEGG
+502 TFTANGETTELESVG

-527 FVTASRVKDEN
+527 FVTASRVKNAD
-538 GKVSADFRE
+538 GKVSDDFLVNE
-547 NTDCGTVEIVGNEG
+547 DCGTVEIVGNEG
-561 ESVANNLAAKDYFA
+561 ESVANNPAAKDYFA

-595 WYQQVDGEKYDLV
+595 WYQQVDGKYDLV
-608 SSEPTHSYNVSREG
+608 SSKPTHSYTVISKG

-638 QWASVDAGKCPQNTP
+638 QWASVAAGKCPQNTP
-653 DPPSPGTVIDGGTYY
+653 DPPRPGTVIDGGTYY

-695 IFTGWHD
+695 VFTGWHD
-702 GEEDGSSGTGSDIVI
+702 GEEDGSSGNDVDIVI
-717 QETELIKVTGDRT
+717 RVTELINVTGDRT

-773 TAKAEP
+773 KAASEP
-779 DRNQTTDGEDVLAT
+779 ARNQTMDGKDVLVT

-801 WSFKGWQRSDTKD
+801 WSFKGWQRSDNENT
-814 KDIVAAGDGF
+814 ITAGNDF
-824 DMPGNDLTLTGQWEF
+824 DMPGNNLTLTGQWEF

-846 VYDTGDGKPIRDPK
+846 VYDTGNGEPVGDLK

-870 GSSKSGLNAPST
+870 GSSKPGLKAPST
-882 GIPFGASIELMGLP
+882 GIPFGASIKLMELP
-896 AGTEIQNDKYFAG
+896 AGTEIPNDKYFAG
-909 WSLVKPTSDN
+909 WSLVKPTNADLSD
-919 LDTIQTQGPG
+919 IETQAPG
-929 DSVGYR
+929 DSVGFR
-935 KLGITENGQEVK
+935 KLEVTENGQEVK

-972 NPKSGSFTVQNG
+972 NPKSGSFMVQNG
-984 KVDNKTVSSEAT
+984 KVDEGTVSSTAA
-996 PREGY
+996 PRDGY
-1001 HFVGWYEKSDDGKLE
+1001 HFVGWYEESDDGKLE
-1016 PVNGSAINGTTL
+1016 PVNGSAISGTTL

-1053 LEVRYIAVFARDS
+1053 LVVRYVAVFEPNT
-1066 FTVKF
+1066 FTIHYEPNYPIIDAGAQSGEMVDQTFSAATTSRNLSPNQFQCKGYTF
-1071 DGNGDDKEATMKPQ
+1071 DGWTTGKGDFYSDGAAFTQ
-1085 TFPAPD
+1085 TV
-1091 SEEQLTT
+1091 E
-1098 LRKNEFKRPGYVF
+1098 NEGKV
-1111 TGWAEYPTREVGQ
+1111 
-1124 EERIYADEAP
+1124 
-1134 FAEVTIYQGNKIV
+1134 
-1147 DGGTITLYAQ
+1147 TLYAQ
-1157 WKKLPDVTILYT
+1157 WERLADVTIFYT
-1169 PDPTSLGTVKLNG
+1169 PEPTSLGTVELNG
-1182 AAAEEN
+1182 TAAKEN

-1199 ESLNPETGVAQG
+1199 ESLNPETGTARG
-1211 ATAVPGEGSVFVGWY
+1211 ATAVPGKGSVFVGWY
-1226 DAQDTERSHPLT
+1226 DAQGKHPLT
-1238 VSSTTYTPKKDS
+1238 DKTTYTPEKGS
-1250 SGRYQEGSY
+1250 SGRYQDGSY
-1259 VALFRLK
+1259 VARFRLK
-1266 QYVLRYDANAT
+1266 QYVLHYDANGGT
-1277 DAVGTM
+1277 DTM
-1283 KDQTFPHGEAYPLKE
+1283 EDQTFPHGQAHPLEK

-1311 ATESTGKVKY
+1311 ATESAGEVKY
-1321 EDQESIKLEEKFPN
+1321 EDQESIKLDEKFPN
-1335 LKDDNDE
+1335 LTNDNDV

-1355 LSYEPND
+1355 IGYEPND
-1362 AELGSVS
+1362 AELG
-1369 SALETVVAVTG
+1369 TVTVESEPVDAVTG
-1380 TAKGSTAQPK
+1380 TAHGSTAQPK

-1406 SKELT
+1406 STELT
-1411 FVPTKGAGTVWQGTT
+1411 FVPTRADGAVWQGTT
-1426 YYAHFSAKRSPST
+1426 YYARFSAKRSPST

-1507 DNAYSDVPDTAWY
+1507 DNAYSDVSDTAWY

>member
-1 MDIKGDWKKRAVCGL
+1 MDIKGDWKKRAVSGL
-16 MVLAMALSLLP
+16 MVLVMALSLLP

-44 NGSFEQP
+44 NGSFEEP
-51 VFDDKPSPQWPAN
+51 AFHDKNSPQWPAN
-64 QVPDWHTTASDHLI
+64 NVPDWDTTASDKLI
-78 EFGSKRNGKNAP
+78 EFGSRRNGKNAP
-90 QLTGNNKEIPDGK
+90 QLTGVDKTIPDGS

-117 QYATTVG
+117 QYAETVG

-129 WGLSHRGRSGIDQM
+129 WGLSHRGRDGVDQM
-143 AVIIGPKQS
+143 AVIIGPKQDD
-152 QIDPAT
+152 DP
-158 GERIDVDPAKPSK
+158 DKPSA
-171 DGKDGRDQF
+171 DGKDQF
-180 MRMTDWVSQHESNL
+180 MRMTDWVRQHASEMG
-194 KVDIPPTGCTQKIT
+194 VTVYGTGCTQKIT

-213 FAAKGE
+213 FAKKGG

-247 NNNAWD
+247 SNTAWG
-253 NYGTNSSAYAAGKL
+253 NYGTKSSAYAAGNL
-267 SYSCRYAVPD
+267 AYSCRYAVPD
-277 GQTETVFAFCSYSAA
+277 GQAKTVFAFCSYSAT
-292 GGNTCGNLIDNI
+292 GGSTCGNLIDNI
-304 HFSLYQT
+304 HFRLYQT

-318 GGSGYII
+318 GGSGYIG
-325 VPTGDKGSEYY
+325 VSTGDEDESVLYK
-336 EIGSSMSE
+336 INDKMRE
-344 LVVANGSPIT
+344 LVVADGSTIT
-354 VKVVKPQD
+354 VQAVEPED
-362 SNVQFVGAYVT
+362 DVQFVGAYVT
-373 RQTAKGLEQVFI
+373 RQTQNGLKKEFI
-385 PVTDKEEWGEEG
+385 PATSPSWDKV
-397 DTYTYE
+397 DRTYTYV
-403 HRVEEPADIVLVFIK
+403 HPVEEPADIVLVFVKKPMVI
-418 SPTVM
+418 
-423 YDANGGQ
+423 YEANGGNR
-430 EYVYEPGATEPK
+430 YTYGDNGTNA
-442 NTVSFAED
+442 VSFAPQVNGDGSTTE
-450 TGRTKYT
+450 R
-457 SHAAQAPAGCE
+457 APYDSKEATTAKDGWKF
-468 DTWQFQGWLLARSKT
+468 DGWLLARNNKV
-483 LLPAEHTVTYDK
+483 LPAVHTVSYD
-495 ATDTLTF
+495 TESETF
-502 TDNGSERGSAEGG
+502 TFTADDGTKETLESGG

-527 FVTASRVKDEN
+527 FVTASRVKDKD
-538 GKVSADFRE
+538 GMVSADIQE
-547 NTDCGTVEIVGNEG
+547 NTACGSITVTSDVAAVKTETTEAVTDYYSQANEKIT
-561 ESVANNLAAKDYFA
+561 A
-575 SASER
+575 
-580 VTVTATAKAGYEFIG
+580 TATAKNGYRFVG
-595 WYQQVDGEKYDLV
+595 WYQQLDGDTYQFISNQETYTYTAKA
-608 SSEPTHSYNVSREG
+608 EG

-638 QWASVDAGKCPQNTP
+638 QWASVDAGKCPPNKP
-653 DPPSPGTVIDGGTYY
+653 KLPSPGTVIDGGTYY

-674 KDKTTIDGTVK
+674 KDKTTIDGTVT

-695 IFTGWHD
+695 VFTGWHD
-702 GEEDGSSGTGSDIVI
+702 GKEDGSSGNDVDIVI
-717 QETELIKVTGDRT
+717 RETELINVTGDRV

-753 SWSPSGSFAH
+753 SWSPSGSFAQ

-773 TAKAEP
+773 TAQAEP
-779 DRNQTTDGEDVLAT
+779 ARNQTTDEEGNPIDVLVT
-793 DNVTLYGD
+793 GNVTLYGD
-801 WSFKGWQRSDTKD
+801 WLFKGWQRSDKEDNAKDAMISTKE
-814 KDIVAAGDGF
+814 VF
-824 DMPGNDLTLTGQWEF
+824 SMPGNDLTLTGQWKF

-860 YASYDYAALL
+860 YASYDYTALL
-870 GSSKSGLNAPST
+870 GSSKPGLNAPST
-882 GIPFGASIELMGLP
+882 GIPFGASIKLMELP
-896 AGTEIQNDKYFAG
+896 AGTKIPNDKYFAG
-909 WSLVKPTSDN
+909 WSLVKPTNADLSD
-919 LDTIQTQGPG
+919 IETQAPR
-929 DSVGYR
+929 DSVGFR
-935 KLGITENGQEVK
+935 KLKVTENGQEVK

-961 FAVNDSNWGDV
+961 FAVNNSNWGDV
-972 NPKSGSFTVQNG
+972 NPKSGSFTVQGNE
-984 KVDNKTVSSEAT
+984 VDGNTVSSTAT

-1001 HFVGWYEKSDDGKLE
+1001 HFVGWYEKSDDETTL
-1016 PVNGSAINGTTL
+1016 VDRNATL

-1039 KPLAESRGENRTPV
+1039 NPLAESRGENRTPV
-1053 LEVRYIAVFARDS
+1053 LVVRYIAVFARDR
-1066 FTVKF
+1066 FTVEF
-1071 DGNGDDKEATMKPQ
+1071 DRNGDDVTGEMPPQ
-1085 TFPAPD
+1085 KFHDPD
-1091 SEEQLTT
+1091 SEDQPTM

-1111 TGWAEYPTREVGQ
+1111 TSWAEYPTRENGQ
-1124 EERIYADEAP
+1124 GRTYADKAP
-1134 FAEVTIYQGNKIV
+1134 FAEVTIYRGKQIS
-1147 DGGTITLYAQ
+1147 DGDTITLYAQ
-1157 WKKLPDVTILYT
+1157 WKKLPDVIIFYT
-1169 PDPTSLGTVKLNG
+1169 PEPTSLGTVELNPTESNELDPQDG
-1182 AAAEEN
+1182 M
-1188 DTITVQEGTVY
+1188 VS
-1199 ESLNPETGVAQG
+1199 ESLNPETGTARG

-1226 DAQDTERSHPLT
+1226 DAKDTERENPLT
-1238 VSSTTYTPKKDS
+1238 DSMTYTPEKNS
-1250 SGRYQEGSY
+1250 SSKRYQDGSY

-1266 QYVLRYDANAT
+1266 QYVLHYDANGGT
-1277 DAVGTM
+1277 GTM
-1283 KDQTFPHGEAYPLKE
+1283 EDQTFPHGQAHPLKK

-1321 EDQESIKLEEKFPN
+1321 EDQKSIKLDEEFQN
-1335 LKDDNDE
+1335 LTNDNE
-1342 VTLYAVWEEQSVT
+1342 KVYLYAVWEEQSVT

-1369 SALETVVAVTG
+1369 KASETVDAVTG
-1380 TAKGSTAQPK
+1380 TAKGSIAQPK
-1390 SGAKF
+1390 SGARF

-1406 SKELT
+1406 STDLK
-1411 FVPTKGAGTVWQGTT
+1411 FVPTRADGAVWQGTT

-1507 DNAYSDVPDTAWY
+1507 DNAYSDVSDTAWY

-1667 QTAKRENRDWSK
+1667 QTVKRENRDWSK

>member
-1 MDIKGDWKKRAVCGL
+1 MDIKGDWKKRAVSGL
-16 MVLAMALSLLP
+16 MVLVMALSLLP

-44 NGSFEQP
+44 NGSFEEP
-51 VFDDKPSPQWPAN
+51 ASDKDNSPQLAAKL
-64 QVPDWHTTASDHLI
+64 VPDWSTTASGQKI
-78 EFGSKRNGKNAP
+78 EFGSRRNGKNAP
-90 QLTGNNKEIPDGK
+90 QLMGDQAIPNGY

-129 WGLSHRGRSGIDQM
+129 WGLSHRGRYGIDRM
-143 AVIIGPKQS
+143 AVIIGPKQN
-152 QIDPAT
+152 
-158 GERIDVDPAKPSK
+158 VDPAKPSA
-171 DGKDGRDQF
+171 DGRDQF
-180 MRMTDWVSQHESNL
+180 MRMTDWVKSHAEKLGVN
-194 KVDIPPTGCTQKIT
+194 IPPTGCTQKIT

-226 AFSASPSDVY
+226 SAFSASSSDVY

-253 NYGTNSSAYAAGKL
+253 NYGTNSPAYAAGNL
-267 SYSCRYAVPD
+267 AYSCRYAVPD
-277 GQTETVFAFCSYSAA
+277 GQTETVFAFCSYSATTY
-292 GGNTCGNLIDNI
+292 NNNKTLGNLIDNI
-304 HFSLYQT
+304 YFDLFQT
-311 ITAAATA
+311 LSISAS
-318 GGSGYII
+318 GGG
-325 VPTGDKGSEYY
+325 TGSMTVSADGKDDSTIKVSDSETK
-336 EIGSSMSE
+336 EA
-344 LVVANGSPIT
+344 VVANGSTIK
-354 VKVVKPQD
+354 VKAVKPKD

-385 PVTDKEEWGEEG
+385 PVTDKEWGEEG
-397 DTYTYE
+397 DTYTYV
-403 HRVEEPADIVLVFIK
+403 HPVKEPADIVLVFVKKPMVI
-418 SPTVM
+418 
-423 YDANGGQ
+423 YEANGGQ
-430 EYVYEPGATEPK
+430 KYVHTEGAAEPTD
-442 NTVSFAED
+442 TVSFA
-450 TGRTKYT
+450 TGLTEYT
-457 SHAAQAPAGCE
+457 SHAAQAPAGCK
-468 DTWQFQGWLLARSKT
+468 DTWQFQGWLLPQNNNKV
-483 LLPAEHTVTYDK
+483 LPADHTVKYNT
-495 ATDTLTF
+495 ASETF
-502 TDNGSERGSAEGG
+502 TFTANGETTELHSVG
-515 ATLIA
+515 ATLFA

-527 FVTASRVKDEN
+527 FVTASRVKEN
-538 GKVSADFRE
+538 GTVSADFRE
-547 NTDCGTVEIVGNEG
+547 NKDCGTIKIVDHVG
-561 ESVANNLAAKDYFA
+561 ESVANNPAAKDYFA

-608 SSEPTHSYNVSREG
+608 SSKPTHSYTVSREG

-638 QWASVDAGKCPQNTP
+638 QWASVDAGKCPPEEQRNANKISLP
-653 DPPSPGTVIDGGTYY
+653 EAGTVIAGGTYY
-668 ISKDFI
+668 ISKDLKI
-674 KDKTTIDGTVK
+674 GKTIDGTVK

-695 IFTGWHD
+695 VFTGWHD
-702 GEEDGSSGTGSDIVI
+702 GEEDGSSGNDVDIVI
-717 QETELIKVTGDRT
+717 RETELIKVTGDRT
-730 LTGFWTFEPEAEHSL
+730 LTGFWTFIPEKEHTL
-745 SYQFADSG
+745 TYQFADNTR
-753 SWSPSGSFAH
+753 WSPSGSFEL
-763 TEEHYRGESV
+763 TENYYRGESV
-773 TAKAEP
+773 TAQAEP
-779 DRNQTTDGEDVLAT
+779 DRNQTTDEEGNPIDVLVT
-793 DNVTLYGD
+793 GNVTLYGD
-801 WSFKGWQRSDTKD
+801 WSFNGWKRSDNDST
-814 KDIVAAGDGF
+814 IAAGRGF
-824 DMPGNDLTLTGQWEF
+824 NMPGKDLTLTGQWEF

-846 VYDTGDGKPIRDPK
+846 VYDTGDGKPISDPK

-870 GSSKSGLNAPST
+870 GSDKSGINAPST
-882 GIPFGASIELMGLP
+882 GIPFGASIKLMELP
-896 AGTEIQNDKYFAG
+896 DGTVPEGKYFAG
-909 WSLVKPTSDN
+909 WSRMNPEDKTDVQINALPTQS
-919 LDTIQTQGPG
+919 PG
-929 DSVGYR
+929 IFVNDRDFEVGNS
-935 KLGITENGQEVK
+935 GEQVT
-947 LYAVYKNKDVATVD
+947 LYAIYKTYDVATVEFD
-961 FAVNDSNWGDV
+961 AETGGSVTSR
-972 NPKSGSFTVQNG
+972 SGSF
-984 KVDNKTVSSEAT
+984 KVKDGDVLQEQRVSSTAT

-1001 HFVGWYEKSDDGKLE
+1001 HFVGWYEKDALT
-1016 PVNGSAINGTTL
+1016 PVSTDATL
-1028 TVTAAMMQAKL
+1028 TVTSDMMQEKQ
-1039 KPLAESRGENRTPV
+1039 ENGTPV
-1053 LEVRYIAVFARDS
+1053 LVVHYVAVFARDS

-1071 DGNGDDKEATMKPQ
+1071 EPNGALDAEGKSDVTGEMPPQ
-1085 TFPAPD
+1085 KFHDPD
-1091 SEEQLTT
+1091 SEDQPTM
-1098 LRKNEFKRPGYVF
+1098 LRKNAFTRPGYVF
-1111 TGWAEYPTREVGQ
+1111 TGWAELENGQ
-1124 EERIYADEAP
+1124 GRIYADEAP
-1134 FAEVTIYQGNKIV
+1134 FAEVTIYRGVEIKNR
-1147 DGGTITLYAQ
+1147 DTITLYAQ
-1157 WKKLPDVTILYT
+1157 WKKLPDVTIFYT
-1169 PDPTSLGTVKLNG
+1169 PEPTSLGTVELNPTESNELDPQDG
-1182 AAAEEN
+1182 M
-1188 DTITVQEGTVY
+1188 VS
-1199 ESLNPETGVAQG
+1199 ESLNPETGTARG

-1226 DAQDTERSHPLT
+1226 DAQDTERSNRLID
-1238 VSSTTYTPKKDS
+1238 STTYTPKKDS

-1266 QYVLRYDANAT
+1266 QYVLRYDANGGT
-1277 DAVGTM
+1277 GTM
-1283 KDQTFPHGEAYPLKE
+1283 EDQTFPHGQAHPLEK

-1304 GYRFVGW
+1304 GYSFVGW
-1311 ATESTGKVKY
+1311 ATEKEGKVKY
-1321 EDQESIKLEEKFPN
+1321 EDQKSIKLDEEFPN
-1335 LKDDNDE
+1335 LTNDNDE
-1342 VTLYAVWEEQSVT
+1342 VYLYAVWEEQSVT

-1369 SALETVVAVTG
+1369 KASETVDAVTG

-1390 SGAKF
+1390 SGARF
-1395 DGWYSADGTLL
+1395 DGWYSADGALL

-1411 FVPTKGAGTVWQGTT
+1411 FVPTKKDGAVWQGTT

-1507 DNAYSDVPDTAWY
+1507 DNAYSDVSDTAWY